1 MADGNVGSL
10 WMSLGLKETVSKELK
25 NLGYSLNG
33 TDDKVKELQKALK
46 GIGNDLKS
54 GDVDAYARGIA
65 NLSKFLKD
73 TKIEAKG
80 LSTLLGSISGA
91 NVQNLLGGEINAT
104 NAKKYLGIIKEITS
118 ALSSLGRGNSENTF
132 GLLSGLYRYSVLL
145 DDIVKIK
152 GQIKD
157 LKETLE
163 TPAGK
168 KHEQSIKDLIA
179 EYTKLRTEMI
189 GVVNSGN
196 LKQLDSNKYSELLG
210 RGIQLYEALHAAA
223 VQAEK
228 GVTALSNAADKEA
241 TSIQKSTEVVN
252 EQTNAFKKQE
262 EQLKATTAAQK
273 EKSAAE
279 SKTATA
285 PKIQPFVEDKG
296 LDKMLND
303 VTAAREKD
311 AAATQTQI
319 AYTKILNEVLD
330 AFKGKASTLL
340 GVKDDSGRKYVD
352 ILNEANA
359 AIEKM
364 NKARAAAMA
373 REGKDFKPENYPDP
387 TPRIKKALEYLSL
400 LQRIDIAQK
409 HISEVKA
416 ANPNVDTKNIKEAAK
431 LVENFRDKL
440 LALQND
446 KYLTG
451 ADDAHILG
459 AYRKTLAMTLKDV
472 DAIIGKLQKPNP
484 LSDLDGNFSK
494 LDARIDAVREKL
506 AKLRDLMNEGTQKGY
521 NTSMFGE
528 RISGLGGVVARMEAA
543 MSNKNGELANVD
555 KMKQLFSDI
564 SVELNKASTAMQ
576 AYGREKAKA
585 VAQEREFAVASKLS
599 AKDKEAELKALSDY
613 TKRYMT
619 LVEEKRKVAE
629 KAGISPFFKN
639 DNGLKNIKAEIDTLL
654 ERLGRVREDITLYQH
669 AIGSGTKEG
678 ISFGQQGLK
687 EANTEAEKLMRSIT
701 NLQNVYDTLRVS
713 QVNVKDLIGQTPQKQ
728 RQDDIQ
734 RRMSDYYSKLEKD
747 SAQAAKDAA
756 KAERERASAEKQ
768 RQKELNS
775 AEKQRQNELRNTER
789 RYDSLGNKVRQLR
802 AEFSRGISLGANTD
816 KSYEEIR
823 RLLSMMRVLRA
834 LQGSLSSTD
843 WREHIGR
850 LGNYGAGHDATIA
863 NRALQDQRA
872 INAAQ
877 EKTNREKEKSIDLER
892 KHQQEIANSAAKVRS
907 DLVRAFEQAKNS
919 AGGLNSTMQDLKSL
933 VMQGGLVYG
942 MQQFAMSVI
951 KTGGELEKQHI
962 ALQSILGDVQ
972 NANTMFSQVKQL
984 ALQSPFTF
992 SELNRDVK
1000 QLAAYGVEYD
1010 QLYDTTKRLADMA
1023 SGLGVS
1029 FERIALAFGQVRSRG
1044 WLDGKELRQISYAG
1058 IPLLQKLSEYYSK
1071 REGRKVSTSEVKTRI
1086 SGRGVDFED
1095 VKNVFWEMTDAGGQF
1110 YNMQLVL
1117 SETLLGR
1124 FNKLKDAW
1132 EIMLS
1137 EFASD
1142 SNIVGSNLK
1151 HILDLVTN
1159 LVQALHTMA
1168 PVVVAAFS
1176 GFALKRLQTSLGG
1189 GIGAALLSGKASM
1202 ASDIQKKVLLGEK
1215 TTAQELRLL
1224 ATKKLITSEDIKAL
1238 SLAKAIK
1245 KVDLERMYINGQI
1258 SRSIYKDGMTD
1269 FAGTGTFGSRRKLV
1283 EARQNGGWWN
1293 KAKAAFIGLQLRTN
1307 AYFTNLKIQF
1317 ATTGGFWRTFALKGM
1332 SAFAILTAGARTM
1345 GATLLAAV
1353 GGLPGLII
1361 TGVTMG
1367 ISYMYTKSADLTNR
1381 INQTANEI
1389 EDRIKQ
1395 LNDFLRENDTA
1406 KVLSGG
1412 DIKEVDNL
1420 IDAYK
1425 EKLKQLEPYNYNNLV
1440 MKADEKQ
1447 SHEERLKYL
1456 DEELKRLR
1464 DAEMIAKSK
1473 MGNRDNYSD
1482 FSGAITRS
1490 NRNYE
1495 TLEKTT
1501 AQNMSDKGMDF
1512 ASARSAAWKGLQP
1525 YQKGDMVNPI
1535 KKVIL
1540 KQFGDISK
1548 DETMRLAAMQ
1558 AMSNIFASME
1568 IPESRANM
1576 IRASV
1581 LQAFGIGDKD
1591 SWLQEEAKNKL
1602 SDLLDSIAPTIATKI
1617 RSGQTLNEA
1626 EKAKVEELM
1635 QDAKRGLTGQYPEFE
1650 KALQALLDASN
1661 FEAVINLVFKDSK
1674 FNDVQNELL
1683 GNLPKMPLGVGD
1695 PETQAKKQKFAQSWG
1710 KEGSWTKAR
1719 EAANADVAAK
1729 KKEYEAA
1736 KKAKSKRQDEL
1747 KKEWQL
1753 AEQTAKELNL
1763 FDAKK
1768 DKNKGPKKDSAL
1780 ESLRQQFEDFKAARQ
1795 WYQKYIGIGNTQSE
1809 AIGKVKSLFPNL
1821 DWKKIDLSKYMES
1834 LEAMMPGRGFW
1845 NTTDRKKFHTQV
1857 NREKAEWQYS
1867 EIDKVEWE
1875 RVSSNFKEALEKG
1888 VKQANLQKELYE
1900 KTGSLDF
1907 AKLAFQDGAVWDKQ
1921 TRKMAEDFKKNFGHD
1936 VNLGMTEA
1944 DAKVLYKDT
1953 PLALEAWQKITTLV
1967 KDNYVKSLQ
1976 QAADII
1982 AQTASTQEK
1991 IAAIYA
1997 KYETPIAQA
2006 EEAGNYGLASRYT
2019 RQRDKEV
2026 NSAKTEAFNKS
2037 SDYITFF
2044 GAVSQLGMDRASEI
2058 ASQIRE
2064 NINQALADGTIDARE
2079 YGKQIQQLD
2088 EQLNKLSSG
2097 KKNFFNSG
2105 LSGVAEQRVK
2115 NANEKITAGAA
2126 LKQEG
2131 ERMQQEANT
2140 ELIEAFSNLDFDAVD
2155 EIVAKMLEG
2164 HEKEEKGDAKL
2175 KQGQK
2180 EAKAANEFKESMAN
2194 VSAAASKINENIQS
2208 IVATFNDIKDTASA
2222 LGVDT
2227 ENDGWQDATA
2237 FFNSLGGVSS
2247 SISNMVTSAMSGNVG
2262 GVLQGFVGIFTS
2274 PFKAFAAAHDAKLER
2289 QIKLAERNITEL
2301 ERLRNDVKTAIENT
2315 LGGVYSYKMDADTR
2329 KRLGNV
2335 TNSYE
2340 KAARGESKK
2349 SQYSSDTYTTAKKSL
2364 SDPGNAYLAEQAS
2377 LMAQKDEMQR
2387 QLNAEEGKKKKDKD
2401 KIADYKQQIKEM
2413 ETTINNFAKDFLKD
2427 VYGVDMKAWASQLT
2441 DAVVSAWSKGEDAID
2456 AYKKKAKEMVKDLTK
2471 NIVSQKL
2478 MEVALQGPLD
2488 NLTEIIKQKGKLEPE
2503 DVVKVADDLYNGTN
2517 NAAENITAILERLKN
2532 MGLDL
2537 SENGDGSVT
2546 NGITNITEET
2556 ADILASYVN
2565 AIRLDVSVNRAQVK
2579 DIGELLKMRLP
2590 EMGQIQKAQL
2600 GQLTQIVMLAE
2611 ARNEKLDRMMDWM
2624 NAVSTSGR
2632 KKLYIS

>member
-1 MADGNVGSL
+1 MASG
-10 WMSLGLKETVSKELK
+10 
-25 NLGYSLNG
+25 NLGDLWFQLGIKDNTHKALNSMLKDVQRLEGMINSLNYSINKEQDPKKKKEMKEQLSNALNYLHLLQKVNIELNKISGIKNVNAGINTGELDRAKKALMDFRNELINLQSGKTAGGVDNAFMSAYNQKFRNLITDVRQIEKAFDKENTLSASKNNAARLNRELETTKNKLAEIQSLQSRGVRNRIDTTALLSGGNTLRGVKRRMEAMLADDNLLANGAKVKSLLSDIAYAYTKATGKVQEYKRAASETASVDSAFSKQKLAVEQINTILSNIDKLKGKSLEIG
-33 TDDKVKELQKALK
+33 TDTSKLTAVRGEIERIKTTIESFSGKQLLNKGFGDALNELQLWKERV
-46 GIGNDLKS
+46 N
-54 GDVDAYARGIA
+54 RT
-65 NLSKFLKD
+65 LKD
-73 TKIEAKG
+73 Q
-80 LSTLLGSISGA
+80 SGA
-91 NVQNLLGGEINAT
+91 NQSAKAT
-104 NAKKYLGIIKEITS
+104 DRN
-118 ALSSLGRGNSENTF
+118 
-132 GLLSGLYRYSVLL
+132 
-145 DDIVKIK
+145 
-152 GQIKD
+152 
-157 LKETLE
+157 LE
-163 TPAGK
+163 TMEARYRRL
-168 KHEQSIKDLIA
+168 Q
-179 EYTKLRTEMI
+179 
-189 GVVNSGN
+189 
-196 LKQLDSNKYSELLG
+196 EL
-210 RGIQLYEALHAAA
+210 
-223 VQAEK
+223 
-228 GVTALSNAADKEA
+228 
-241 TSIQKSTEVVN
+241 
-252 EQTNAFKKQE
+252 
-262 EQLKATTAAQK
+262 
-273 EKSAAE
+273 
-279 SKTATA
+279 
-285 PKIQPFVEDKG
+285 
-296 LDKMLND
+296 
-303 VTAAREKD
+303 
-311 AAATQTQI
+311 
-319 AYTKILNEVLD
+319 
-330 AFKGKASTLL
+330 
-340 GVKDDSGRKYVD
+340 
-352 ILNEANA
+352 
-359 AIEKM
+359 
-364 NKARAAAMA
+364 
-373 REGKDFKPENYPDP
+373 
-387 TPRIKKALEYLSL
+387 
-400 LQRIDIAQK
+400 
-409 HISEVKA
+409 ISEVSRKIRELNDSA
-416 ANPNVDTKNIKEAAK
+416 RQGIRVGADTSRAESAISRLAEM
-431 LVENFRDKL
+431 RDKF
-440 LALQND
+440 NN
-446 KYLTG
+446 
-451 ADDAHILG
+451 AD
-459 AYRKTLAMTLKDV
+459 
-472 DAIIGKLQKPNP
+472 IG
-484 LSDLDGNFSK
+484 SK
-494 LDARIDAVREKL
+494 
-506 AKLRDLMNEGTQKGY
+506 N
-521 NTSMFGE
+521 
-528 RISGLGGVVARMEAA
+528 
-543 MSNKNGELANVD
+543 
-555 KMKQLFSDI
+555 
-564 SVELNKASTAMQ
+564 
-576 AYGREKAKA
+576 A
-585 VAQEREFAVASKLS
+585 VA
-599 AKDKEAELKALSDY
+599 ELVSEYK
-613 TKRYMT
+613 
-619 LVEEKRKVAE
+619 
-629 KAGISPFFKN
+629 I
-639 DNGLKNIKAEIDTLL
+639 LKNEIGNAKSEQDKLNNAITRANKKQDRKNERQEARENKQRLSEIKA
-654 ERLGRVREDITLYQH
+654 
-669 AIGSGTKEG
+669 
-678 ISFGQQGLK
+678 
-687 EANTEAEKLMRSIT
+687 TEA
-701 NLQNVYDTLRVS
+701 
-713 QVNVKDLIGQTPQKQ
+713 
-728 RQDDIQ
+728 
-734 RRMSDYYSKLEKD
+734 
-747 SAQAAKDAA
+747 
-756 KAERERASAEKQ
+756 
-768 RQKELNS
+768 
-775 AEKQRQNELRNTER
+775 
-789 RYDSLGNKVRQLR
+789 RYDSLGNKVRALR
-802 AEFSRGISLGANTD
+802 REFSRGISLGAD
-816 KSYEEIR
+816 VSKAEAEIH
-823 RLLSMMRVLRA
+823 RLIHLMRYFKIMHGELKAGNMSEVGR
-834 LQGSLSSTD
+834 
-843 WREHIGR
+843 IGNI
-850 LGNYGAGHDATIA
+850 GTGHDTTLAG
-863 NRALQDQRA
+863 RVLQDQRA

-1189 GIGAALLSGKASM
+1189 GIGAALLSGKSSM
-1202 ASDIQKKVLLGEK
+1202 AADVQKKVLLGEK

-1367 ISYMYTKSADLTNR
+1367 ISYMYTKSADLTNK

-1406 KVLSGG
+1406 KVLAGG

-1495 TLEKTT
+1495 RLEKTT

-1568 IPESRANM
+1568 IPESRASM

-1602 SDLLDSIAPTIATKI
+1602 SDLLDSVAPTIATKI

-1719 EAANADVAAK
+1719 EAANDDVAAK

-1834 LEAMMPGRGFW
+1834 LEAMMPGNSFW
-1845 NTTDRKKFHTQV
+1845 NTTDRKKFRTQV

-1867 EIDKVEWE
+1867 EVDKVEWE

-2164 HEKEEKGDAKL
+2164 NEKEEKGDAKL

-2227 ENDGWQDATA
+2227 ESDGWQDATA
-2237 FFNSLGGVSS
+2237 FFNSLGGVSN
-2247 SISNMVTSAMSGNVG
+2247 SISNAVTSAMSGNVG
-2262 GVLQGFVGIFTS
+2262 GVLQGVVGIFTS

-2427 VYGVDMKAWASQLT
+2427 IYGVDMKAWASQLT

-2471 NIVSQKL
+2471 NIVSQKV
-2478 MEVALQGPLD
+2478 MEAALQGPLD
-2488 NLTEIIKQKGKLEPE
+2488 NLTEIIKKKGKLEPE

-2546 NGITNITEET
+2546 NGIKNITEET

>member
-1 MADGNVGSL
+1 MASGNLGDLWFQLGIKDNSHKALNSMLKDVQRLEGMIDSL
-10 WMSLGLKETVSKELK
+10 NQKISDVKTDAKDSKEMKARLLNALNYLHLLQKVNIELNKVGDIKNVNAGINTGELDRAKKVLMDFRNELINLQTGKTAGGVDNAFISAYNAKFRNLITDVRQIEKAFDKENTLSASKNNAARLNRELETTKNKLAEIQSLQSRGVRNGIDTTALLSGGNTLRGVKRRMETMLADDNLLANGAKVKSLLSDIAYAYTKATGKIQEYKRIASETASVYSALSKQKLAVEQINTILSNIDKLK
-25 NLGYSLNG
+25 SKSLEIG
-33 TDDKVKELQKALK
+33 TDTSKLTAVRGEIERIKTTIESFSGKQLLNKGFGDALNELQLWKERV
-46 GIGNDLKS
+46 N
-54 GDVDAYARGIA
+54 RT
-65 NLSKFLKD
+65 LKD
-73 TKIEAKG
+73 Q
-80 LSTLLGSISGA
+80 SGA
-91 NVQNLLGGEINAT
+91 NQSAKAT
-104 NAKKYLGIIKEITS
+104 DRN
-118 ALSSLGRGNSENTF
+118 
-132 GLLSGLYRYSVLL
+132 
-145 DDIVKIK
+145 
-152 GQIKD
+152 
-157 LKETLE
+157 LE
-163 TPAGK
+163 TMEARYRRL
-168 KHEQSIKDLIA
+168 Q
-179 EYTKLRTEMI
+179 
-189 GVVNSGN
+189 
-196 LKQLDSNKYSELLG
+196 EL
-210 RGIQLYEALHAAA
+210 
-223 VQAEK
+223 
-228 GVTALSNAADKEA
+228 
-241 TSIQKSTEVVN
+241 
-252 EQTNAFKKQE
+252 
-262 EQLKATTAAQK
+262 
-273 EKSAAE
+273 
-279 SKTATA
+279 
-285 PKIQPFVEDKG
+285 
-296 LDKMLND
+296 
-303 VTAAREKD
+303 
-311 AAATQTQI
+311 
-319 AYTKILNEVLD
+319 
-330 AFKGKASTLL
+330 
-340 GVKDDSGRKYVD
+340 
-352 ILNEANA
+352 
-359 AIEKM
+359 
-364 NKARAAAMA
+364 
-373 REGKDFKPENYPDP
+373 
-387 TPRIKKALEYLSL
+387 
-400 LQRIDIAQK
+400 
-409 HISEVKA
+409 ISEVNRKIRELNDSARQGIRVGADTSRAESAISRLTEMRDKFNNADIGSKNAVAELVSEYKILKNEIGNAKSEQDKLNNAITRANKKQDRKNERQEARDNKQRLSEIKA
-416 ANPNVDTKNIKEAAK
+416 AEA
-431 LVENFRDKL
+431 
-440 LALQND
+440 
-446 KYLTG
+446 
-451 ADDAHILG
+451 
-459 AYRKTLAMTLKDV
+459 
-472 DAIIGKLQKPNP
+472 
-484 LSDLDGNFSK
+484 
-494 LDARIDAVREKL
+494 
-506 AKLRDLMNEGTQKGY
+506 
-521 NTSMFGE
+521 
-528 RISGLGGVVARMEAA
+528 
-543 MSNKNGELANVD
+543 
-555 KMKQLFSDI
+555 
-564 SVELNKASTAMQ
+564 
-576 AYGREKAKA
+576 
-585 VAQEREFAVASKLS
+585 
-599 AKDKEAELKALSDY
+599 
-613 TKRYMT
+613 
-619 LVEEKRKVAE
+619 
-629 KAGISPFFKN
+629 
-639 DNGLKNIKAEIDTLL
+639 
-654 ERLGRVREDITLYQH
+654 
-669 AIGSGTKEG
+669 
-678 ISFGQQGLK
+678 
-687 EANTEAEKLMRSIT
+687 
-701 NLQNVYDTLRVS
+701 
-713 QVNVKDLIGQTPQKQ
+713 
-728 RQDDIQ
+728 
-734 RRMSDYYSKLEKD
+734 
-747 SAQAAKDAA
+747 
-756 KAERERASAEKQ
+756 
-768 RQKELNS
+768 
-775 AEKQRQNELRNTER
+775 
-789 RYDSLGNKVRQLR
+789 RYDSLGNKVRALR
-802 AEFSRGISLGANTD
+802 REFSRGISLGAD
-816 KSYEEIR
+816 VSKAEAEIH
-823 RLLSMMRVLRA
+823 RLIDIMRYLRQMRTW
-834 LQGSLSSTD
+834 LVEGQNVVGRIGS
-843 WREHIGR
+843 I
-850 LGNYGAGHDATIA
+850 GAGHDATQA
-863 NRALQDQRA
+863 GRALQDQRA

-972 NANTMFSQVKQL
+972 NANTMFSQVKEL

-992 SELNRDVK
+992 SELNKDVK

-1071 REGRKVSTSEVKTRI
+1071 REGRKVSTSEIKTRI

-1137 EFASD
+1137 DFASD

-1189 GIGAALLSGKASM
+1189 GIGAALLSGKSSM
-1202 ASDIQKKVLLGEK
+1202 AADVQKKVLLGEK

-1406 KVLSGG
+1406 KVLAGG

-1495 TLEKTT
+1495 RLEKTT

-1568 IPESRANM
+1568 IPESRASM

-1602 SDLLDSIAPTIATKI
+1602 SDLLDSVAPTIATKI

-1719 EAANADVAAK
+1719 EAANDDVAAK

-1834 LEAMMPGRGFW
+1834 LEAMMPGNSFW
-1845 NTTDRKKFHTQV
+1845 NTTDRKKFRTQV

-1867 EIDKVEWE
+1867 EVDKVEWE

-1944 DAKVLYKDT
+1944 DAKALYKET

-2097 KKNFFNSG
+2097 KKTFFKDG
-2105 LSGVAEQRVK
+2105 LSGLADRKVEK
-2115 NANEKITAGAA
+2115 ANEKITAGAA
-2126 LKQEG
+2126 LQQEG
-2131 ERMQQEANT
+2131 QREAQEATTAMLDAIANSDWKAVG
-2140 ELIEAFSNLDFDAVD
+2140 EAFEKLVKAN
-2155 EIVAKMLEG
+2155 EKAKNGENKLNKG
-2164 HEKEEKGDAKL
+2164 KEEAASANKF
-2175 KQGQK
+2175 K
-2180 EAKAANEFKESMAN
+2180 EAMTS
-2194 VSAAASKINENIQS
+2194 ASKVVEKFNANIQS

-2227 ENDGWQDATA
+2227 ESDGWQDATA
-2237 FFNSLGGVSS
+2237 FFESLSGVSG
-2247 SISNMVTSAMSGNVG
+2247 SISNIVTSGMQGNIG
-2262 GVLQGFVGIFTS
+2262 GIIQGAVGIFTS
-2274 PFKAFAAAHDAKLER
+2274 PFKAFAAAHDAKQER

-2301 ERLRNDVKTAIENT
+2301 ERMRNDVKTAIENT

-2427 VYGVDMKAWASQLT
+2427 IYGVDMKAWASQLT

-2471 NIVSQKL
+2471 NIVSQKV

-2546 NGITNITEET
+2546 NGIKNITEET

-2624 NAVSTSGR
+2624 DAVSTSGR

>member
-10 WMSLGLKETVSKELK
+10 WMSLGIKDAVSKELNRIADSMTGVDAKTKKAQESMRKLAEENLAGK
-25 NLGYSLNG
+25 NVAFLDRLKKAIGDS
-33 TDDKVKELQKALK
+33 TKEAKELQVVFEAIRSIRGGFSSLNWSVGAKSLKEYSGIIMKINDALGKLYTRGLTASGDKMWGSATGALK
-46 GIGNDLKS
+46 VLEGISKIKEEGNFFFENFFKTDKAKAGLEDLQ
-54 GDVDAYARGIA
+54 R
-65 NLSKFLKD
+65 
-73 TKIEAKG
+73 E
-80 LSTLLGSISGA
+80 
-91 NVQNLLGGEINAT
+91 
-104 NAKKYLGIIKEITS
+104 IIKLQKE
-118 ALSSLGRGNSENTF
+118 GM
-132 GLLSGLYRYSVLL
+132 GLLNKRTLDIEGLAWAAGLDDKIYKLHRAYSVLQ
-145 DDIVKIK
+145 DDEEK
-152 GQIKD
+152 
-157 LKETLE
+157 LLATTE
-163 TPAGK
+163 K
-168 KHEQSIKDLIA
+168 KKPVWKQDEEQAKKNA
-179 EYTKLRTEMI
+179 EA
-189 GVVNSGN
+189 VN
-196 LKQLDSNKYSELLG
+196 
-210 RGIQLYEALHAAA
+210 
-223 VQAEK
+223 V
-228 GVTALSNAADKEA
+228 
-241 TSIQKSTEVVN
+241 
-252 EQTNAFKKQE
+252 QTNALKKQE
-262 EQLKATTAAQK
+262 EQLKATSAAQK
-273 EKSAAE
+273 EKN
-279 SKTATA
+279 ATENKAVAA

-359 AIEKM
+359 AIKKM
-364 NKARAAAMA
+364 NDARAAAMEK
-373 REGKDFKPENYPDP
+373 EGKNFNPANYPDP

-431 LVENFRDKL
+431 LVENFRNKL

-451 ADDAHILG
+451 ADDAYILG

-585 VAQEREFAVASKLS
+585 VATDRNLETMEARYRRLQELMSEVSRKIRELNDSARQGIKVGADTSRAEIAISRLTEMRDKFNNADIGSKNAVA
-599 AKDKEAELKALSDY
+599 ELVSEYK
-613 TKRYMT
+613 
-619 LVEEKRKVAE
+619 
-629 KAGISPFFKN
+629 I
-639 DNGLKNIKAEIDTLL
+639 LKNEIGNAKSEQDKLNNAITRANKKQDRKNERQEARDNKQRLSEIKA
-654 ERLGRVREDITLYQH
+654 
-669 AIGSGTKEG
+669 A
-678 ISFGQQGLK
+678 
-687 EANTEAEKLMRSIT
+687 EA
-701 NLQNVYDTLRVS
+701 
-713 QVNVKDLIGQTPQKQ
+713 
-728 RQDDIQ
+728 
-734 RRMSDYYSKLEKD
+734 
-747 SAQAAKDAA
+747 
-756 KAERERASAEKQ
+756 
-768 RQKELNS
+768 
-775 AEKQRQNELRNTER
+775 
-789 RYDSLGNKVRQLR
+789 RYDSLGNKVRSLR
-802 AEFSRGISLGANTD
+802 REFSRGISLGAD
-816 KSYEEIR
+816 VSKAEAEIH
-823 RLLSMMRVLRA
+823 RLIDIMRYLRQMRTW
-834 LQGSLSSTD
+834 LVEGQNVVGRIGS
-843 WREHIGR
+843 IGT
-850 LGNYGAGHDATIA
+850 GHDATQA
-863 NRALQDQRA
+863 GRALQDQRA

-1406 KVLSGG
+1406 KVLAGG

-1490 NRNYE
+1490 SRNYE
-1495 TLEKTT
+1495 RLEKTT

-1695 PETQAKKQKFAQSWG
+1695 PETQAKKQEFAQSWG

-1834 LEAMMPGRGFW
+1834 LEAMMPGNSFW
-1845 NTTDRKKFHTQV
+1845 NTTDRKKFRTQV

-1867 EIDKVEWE
+1867 EVDKVEWE

-1907 AKLAFQDGAVWDKQ
+1907 AKLAFQDGAVWNKQ

-2247 SISNMVTSAMSGNVG
+2247 SISNMATGNAG

-2364 SDPGNAYLAEQAS
+2364 SDPGSAYLAEQAS

-2413 ETTINNFAKDFLKD
+2413 ETTINNFAKDFLND
-2427 VYGVDMKAWASQLT
+2427 IYGVDMKAWASQLT

-2471 NIVSQKL
+2471 NIVSQKV

-2546 NGITNITEET
+2546 NGIKNITEET

>member
-1 MADGNVGSL
+1 MADGNVGNL
-10 WMSLGLKETVSKELK
+10 WMYLGIKDAVSKELNRIADSMTGVDAKTKKAQESMRKLAEENLAGK
-25 NLGYSLNG
+25 NVAFLDRLKKTIGDS
-33 TDDKVKELQKALK
+33 TKEAKELQVVFEAIRSVRGGFTSLNWSVGAKDLNEYYGIIMKIKDALDKLYTRGLTASGDKMWGSMTGALK
-46 GIGNDLKS
+46 VLEGISKIKEEGGFFFENFFKTDKAKAGLE
-54 GDVDAYARGIA
+54 
-65 NLSKFLKD
+65 NLQR
-73 TKIEAKG
+73 E
-80 LSTLLGSISGA
+80 
-91 NVQNLLGGEINAT
+91 
-104 NAKKYLGIIKEITS
+104 IIKLQKE
-118 ALSSLGRGNSENTF
+118 GM
-132 GLLSGLYRYSVLL
+132 GLLNKKNLDTEGLAWAAGLDDKIYKLHRAYSVLR
-145 DDIVKIK
+145 DDEEKLLATTEKKKTV
-152 GQIKD
+152 
-157 LKETLE
+157 
-163 TPAGK
+163 GK
-168 KHEQSIKDLIA
+168 QDEEQAKKNA
-179 EYTKLRTEMI
+179 EA
-189 GVVNSGN
+189 VN
-196 LKQLDSNKYSELLG
+196 
-210 RGIQLYEALHAAA
+210 
-223 VQAEK
+223 V
-228 GVTALSNAADKEA
+228 
-241 TSIQKSTEVVN
+241 
-252 EQTNAFKKQE
+252 QTNALKKQE
-262 EQLKATTAAQK
+262 EQLKATSAAQK
-273 EKSAAE
+273 EKSATE
-279 SKTATA
+279 SKAATA
-285 PKIQPFVEDKG
+285 PKMQPFVEDKG

-303 VTAAREKD
+303 ATRVTEKVEEQKKSLSGLSD
-311 AAATQTQI
+311 AAGKASRDI
-319 AYTKILNEVLD
+319 NEVLN
-330 AFKGKASTLL
+330 KIVG
-340 GVKDDSGRKYVD
+340 G
-352 ILNEANA
+352 NA
-359 AIEKM
+359 AGMSLDEL
-364 NKARAAAMA
+364 A
-373 REGKDFKPENYPDP
+373 
-387 TPRIKKALEYLSL
+387 KKAARYSQELLALEIKLKNPKSKAETNPGKKGPDY
-400 LQRIDIAQK
+400 
-409 HISEVKA
+409 SEVKSLEA
-416 ANPNVDTKNIKEAAK
+416 KIKNAQIYLDIIQQIRLKKDELNATGAKQPNVNTKE
-431 LVENFRDKL
+431 LER
-440 LALQND
+440 
-446 KYLTG
+446 G
-451 ADDAHILG
+451 
-459 AYRKTLAMTLKDV
+459 KTLLDEFYGTLRKIVSENGV
-472 DAIIGKLQKPNP
+472 DGLMVLGNMPKALGGTMREIRSLLSSFSKENP
-484 LSDLDGNFSK
+484 LSVFANGADRAWTVISNLETK
-494 LDARIDAVREKL
+494 M
-506 AKLRDLMNEGTQKGY
+506 RDLQRLMDEGKKMGY
-521 NTSMFGE
+521 KTDMLPENFYELKRRLQETYRLFGDNSH
-528 RISGLGGVVARMEAA
+528 RLTDKAYME
-543 MSNKNGELANVD
+543 N
-555 KMKQLFSDI
+555 LFSDI
-564 SVELNKASTAMQ
+564 AKTMKIAANAERE
-576 AYGREKAKA
+576 YGREKGKTIATN
-585 VAQEREFAVASKLS
+585 
-599 AKDKEAELKALSDY
+599 KEAEAA
-613 TKRYMT
+613 
-619 LVEEKRKVAE
+619 EKRNVA
-629 KAGISPFFKN
+629 I
-639 DNGLKNIKAEIDTLL
+639 
-654 ERLGRVREDITLYQH
+654 V
-669 AIGSGTKEG
+669 
-678 ISFGQQGLK
+678 
-687 EANTEAEKLMRSIT
+687 EAAVQRRIQARQREAER
-701 NLQNVYDTLRVS
+701 
-713 QVNVKDLIGQTPQKQ
+713 
-728 RQDDIQ
+728 
-734 RRMSDYYSKLEKD
+734 
-747 SAQAAKDAA
+747 AAA
-756 KAERERASAEKQ
+756 AEREANRYAAESVNKAIAAKREQRRQEDRDNKQ
-768 RQKELNS
+768 RLSEIKA
-775 AEKQRQNELRNTER
+775 AEA
-789 RYDSLGNKVRQLR
+789 RYDSLGNKVRSLR
-802 AEFSRGISLGANTD
+802 REFSRGISLGAD
-816 KSYEEIR
+816 VSKAEAEIH
-823 RLLSMMRVLRA
+823 RLIDIMRYLRQMRTW
-834 LQGSLSSTD
+834 LVEGQNVVGRIGS
-843 WREHIGR
+843 IGT
-850 LGNYGAGHDATIA
+850 GHDATQA
-863 NRALQDQRA
+863 GRALQDQRA

-1495 TLEKTT
+1495 RLEKTT

-1768 DKNKGPKKDSAL
+1768 DKNKGTKKDSAL

-1845 NTTDRKKFHTQV
+1845 NTTDRKKFRTQV

-1867 EIDKVEWE
+1867 EVDKVEWE

-1907 AKLAFQDGAVWDKQ
+1907 AKLAFQDGAVWNKQ

-2140 ELIEAFSNLDFDAVD
+2140 ELIEAFSNLDFDAAD

-2315 LGGVYSYKMDADTR
+2315 LGGVDSYKMDADTR

-2427 VYGVDMKAWASQLT
+2427 IYGVDMKAWASQLT

-2471 NIVSQKL
+2471 NIVSQKV

-2546 NGITNITEET
+2546 NGIKNITEET

>member
-1 MADGNVGSL
+1 MASG
-10 WMSLGLKETVSKELK
+10 
-25 NLGYSLNG
+25 NLGDLWFQLGIKDNTHKALNSMLKDVQRLEGMINSLNQKISDVNTDAKDSKKMKAQLSNALNYLHLLQKVNIELNKISGIKNVNAGINTGELDRAKKALMDFRNELINLQSGKTAGGVDNAFMSAYNAKFRNLITDVRQIEKAFDKENTLSASKNNAARLNRELETTKNKLAEIQSLQSRGVRNGIDTTALLSGGNTLRGVKRRMETMLADDNLLANGAKVKSLLSDIAYAYTKAIGKVQEYKRAASETASVDSAFSKQKLAVEQINTILSNIDKLKGKSLEIG
-33 TDDKVKELQKALK
+33 TDTSKLTAVRGEIERIKTTIESFSGKQLLNKGFGDALNELQLWKERV
-46 GIGNDLKS
+46 N
-54 GDVDAYARGIA
+54 RT
-65 NLSKFLKD
+65 LKD
-73 TKIEAKG
+73 Q
-80 LSTLLGSISGA
+80 SGA
-91 NVQNLLGGEINAT
+91 NQSAKAT
-104 NAKKYLGIIKEITS
+104 DRN
-118 ALSSLGRGNSENTF
+118 
-132 GLLSGLYRYSVLL
+132 
-145 DDIVKIK
+145 
-152 GQIKD
+152 
-157 LKETLE
+157 LE
-163 TPAGK
+163 TMEARYRRL
-168 KHEQSIKDLIA
+168 Q
-179 EYTKLRTEMI
+179 
-189 GVVNSGN
+189 
-196 LKQLDSNKYSELLG
+196 EL
-210 RGIQLYEALHAAA
+210 
-223 VQAEK
+223 
-228 GVTALSNAADKEA
+228 
-241 TSIQKSTEVVN
+241 
-252 EQTNAFKKQE
+252 
-262 EQLKATTAAQK
+262 
-273 EKSAAE
+273 
-279 SKTATA
+279 
-285 PKIQPFVEDKG
+285 
-296 LDKMLND
+296 
-303 VTAAREKD
+303 
-311 AAATQTQI
+311 
-319 AYTKILNEVLD
+319 
-330 AFKGKASTLL
+330 
-340 GVKDDSGRKYVD
+340 
-352 ILNEANA
+352 
-359 AIEKM
+359 
-364 NKARAAAMA
+364 
-373 REGKDFKPENYPDP
+373 
-387 TPRIKKALEYLSL
+387 
-400 LQRIDIAQK
+400 
-409 HISEVKA
+409 ISEVTRKIRELNDSARQGIRVGADTSRVGSAISRLFEMRDKFNNADIGSKNAVAELVSEYKILKNEIGNAKSEQDKLNNAITRANKKQDRKNERQEARDNKQRLSEIKA
-416 ANPNVDTKNIKEAAK
+416 AEA
-431 LVENFRDKL
+431 
-440 LALQND
+440 
-446 KYLTG
+446 
-451 ADDAHILG
+451 
-459 AYRKTLAMTLKDV
+459 
-472 DAIIGKLQKPNP
+472 
-484 LSDLDGNFSK
+484 
-494 LDARIDAVREKL
+494 
-506 AKLRDLMNEGTQKGY
+506 
-521 NTSMFGE
+521 
-528 RISGLGGVVARMEAA
+528 
-543 MSNKNGELANVD
+543 
-555 KMKQLFSDI
+555 
-564 SVELNKASTAMQ
+564 
-576 AYGREKAKA
+576 
-585 VAQEREFAVASKLS
+585 
-599 AKDKEAELKALSDY
+599 
-613 TKRYMT
+613 
-619 LVEEKRKVAE
+619 
-629 KAGISPFFKN
+629 
-639 DNGLKNIKAEIDTLL
+639 
-654 ERLGRVREDITLYQH
+654 
-669 AIGSGTKEG
+669 
-678 ISFGQQGLK
+678 
-687 EANTEAEKLMRSIT
+687 
-701 NLQNVYDTLRVS
+701 
-713 QVNVKDLIGQTPQKQ
+713 
-728 RQDDIQ
+728 
-734 RRMSDYYSKLEKD
+734 
-747 SAQAAKDAA
+747 
-756 KAERERASAEKQ
+756 
-768 RQKELNS
+768 
-775 AEKQRQNELRNTER
+775 
-789 RYDSLGNKVRQLR
+789 RYDSLGNKVRALR
-802 AEFSRGISLGANTD
+802 REFSRGISLGAD
-816 KSYEEIR
+816 VSKAEAEIH
-823 RLLSMMRVLRA
+823 RLIDIMRYLRQMRIELTA
-834 LQGSLSSTD
+834 GNMNVVGRIGS
-843 WREHIGR
+843 IGT
-850 LGNYGAGHDATIA
+850 GHDATQA
-863 NRALQDQRA
+863 GRALQDQRA

-892 KHQQEIANSAAKVRS
+892 KHQQEIAKSAAKVRS

-951 KTGGELEKQHI
+951 TTGGELEKQHI
-962 ALQSILGDVQ
+962 ALQSILGDMQ
-972 NANTMFSQVKQL
+972 NANAMFSQIKQL

-1071 REGRKVSTSEVKTRI
+1071 REGRNVSTSEIKTRI

-1110 YNMQLVL
+1110 YNMQFVL

-1151 HILDLVTN
+1151 HILDLVTS
-1159 LVQALHTMA
+1159 LVQSLHTMA

-1189 GIGAALLSGKASM
+1189 GIGAALLSGKASI
-1202 ASDIQKKVLLGEK
+1202 ASDVQKKVLLGEE
-1215 TTAQELRLL
+1215 TTKQELRLL

-1406 KVLSGG
+1406 KVLAGG

-1482 FSGAITRS
+1482 FSGAIIRS
-1490 NRNYE
+1490 SKNYE
-1495 TLEKTT
+1495 RLEKTT
-1501 AQNMSDKGMDF
+1501 AENMSDNGMDF
-1512 ASARSAAWKGLQP
+1512 ASARSAAWKDLQP
-1525 YQKGDMVNPI
+1525 YQRSDMVNPI

-1568 IPESRANM
+1568 IPESRANT

-1602 SDLLDSIAPTIATKI
+1602 GDLLDSVAPVIATKI

-1626 EKAKVEELM
+1626 EKAKVKELM
-1635 QDAKRGLTGQYPEFE
+1635 QDAKKGITGQYPEFE
-1650 KALQALLDASN
+1650 EALQALLDASN

-1683 GNLPKMPLGVGD
+1683 NNLPKIPLGVGD
-1695 PETQAKKQKFAQSWG
+1695 PETQEKKQKLAQSWG
-1710 KEGSWTKAR
+1710 KDGSWTKAR
-1719 EAANADVAAK
+1719 EAANADVNAK

-1821 DWKKIDLSKYMES
+1821 DWKKIDLSKYIES

-1875 RVSSNFKEALEKG
+1875 RVSSNFKDALEKG

-1907 AKLAFQDGAVWDKQ
+1907 AKLAFQDGAVWNKQ
-1921 TRKMAEDFKKNFGHD
+1921 TRKMAEDFKKDFGHD

-1944 DAKVLYKDT
+1944 DAKVLYKEK

-2131 ERMQQEANT
+2131 ERMQQEAT
-2140 ELIEAFSNLDFDAVD
+2140 TALIEAFSNLDFDAVD
-2155 EIVAKMLEG
+2155 DIVAQMLEG
-2164 HEKEEKGDAKL
+2164 HEKEEEGDTKL

-2227 ENDGWQDATA
+2227 ESDGWQDATA
-2237 FFNSLGGVSS
+2237 FFNSLGGVSN
-2247 SISNMVTSAMSGNVG
+2247 SISNAVTSAMSGNVG
-2262 GVLQGFVGIFTS
+2262 GVLQGVVGIFTS
-2274 PFKAFAAAHDAKLER
+2274 PFKAFAAAHDAKQER

-2315 LGGVYSYKMDADTR
+2315 LGGVYSYNMDADTR
-2329 KRLGNV
+2329 KRLGNI

-2340 KAARGESKK
+2340 KAARGESGK
-2349 SQYSSDTYTTAKKSL
+2349 SQYTSDTYTAAKKSL
-2364 SDPGNAYLAEQAS
+2364 SDPSNAFLAEQAS

-2387 QLNAEEGKKKKDKD
+2387 QLNAEDGKKKKDKD

-2413 ETTINNFAKDFLKD
+2413 ETTINNLAKDFLKD
-2427 VYGVDMKAWASQLT
+2427 IYGVDMKSWASQLT
-2441 DAVVSAWSKGEDAID
+2441 DAVVTAWSKGEDAID
-2456 AYKKKAKEMVKDLTK
+2456 AYKKKAKDMVKDLTK
-2471 NIVSQKL
+2471 NIISQKI

-2517 NAAENITAILERLKN
+2517 DAAENITAILERLKD

-2546 NGITNITEET
+2546 NGIKNITEET

>member
-10 WMSLGLKETVSKELK
+10 WMSLGLKDAVSKELK
-25 NLGYSLNG
+25 KMADNMEVVDAKTKRAQEQLRKLAE
-33 TDDKVKELQKALK
+33 TDASGKGVAFLDKLKKAIGSSTKEAKELQAIFDAIRNIRGGFGALTGDFGKANLQSYADILK
-46 GIGNDLKS
+46 EIRSSMGKISFGGMSGMGEGVYAKIEAVRSAINGINKITNETFRLWDSVPKSSPKAKAEFNNIREQLAEIKNAGLGYLKS
-54 GDVDAYARGIA
+54 GDFSKAYAWA
-65 NLSKFLKD
+65 NGLDEQIGKISSSYEKFL
-73 TKIEAKG
+73 A
-80 LSTLLGSISGA
+80 S
-91 NVQNLLGGEINAT
+91 
-104 NAKKYLGIIKEITS
+104 
-118 ALSSLGRGNSENTF
+118 
-132 GLLSGLYRYSVLL
+132 
-145 DDIVKIK
+145 
-152 GQIKD
+152 
-157 LKETLE
+157 
-163 TPAGK
+163 
-168 KHEQSIKDLIA
+168 
-179 EYTKLRTEMI
+179 
-189 GVVNSGN
+189 
-196 LKQLDSNKYSELLG
+196 
-210 RGIQLYEALHAAA
+210 
-223 VQAEK
+223 EK
-228 GVTALSNAADKEA
+228 GVVVSQREEEQQSKKA
-241 TSIQKSTEVVN
+241 TDATN
-252 EQTNAFKKQE
+252 EQTNALKKQE

-296 LDKMLND
+296 LEKMLFD
-303 VTAAREKD
+303 TTAAREKD

-319 AYTKILNEVLD
+319 SYQLKLNEVLD

-359 AIEKM
+359 AIEKI

-373 REGKDFKPENYPDP
+373 KEGKDFNSANYPNL

-416 ANPNVDTKNIKEAAK
+416 ANPNVDTKNIKEATK

-446 KYLTG
+446 KGTG
-451 ADDAHILG
+451 ADDAHVLG
-459 AYRKTLAMTLKDV
+459 AYRKTWAMTLKDV

-494 LDARIDAVREKL
+494 LDTRIDAVREKL

-585 VAQEREFAVASKLS
+585 VATDRNLETMEARYRRLQELISEVNRKIRELNDSAKRGFKVGADTSRVESAISRLFEMRDKFNNADIGSKNAVA
-599 AKDKEAELKALSDY
+599 ELVSEYK
-613 TKRYMT
+613 
-619 LVEEKRKVAE
+619 
-629 KAGISPFFKN
+629 I
-639 DNGLKNIKAEIDTLL
+639 LKNEIGNAKSEQDKLNNAITRANKKQDRKNERQKARDNKQRLSEIKA
-654 ERLGRVREDITLYQH
+654 
-669 AIGSGTKEG
+669 
-678 ISFGQQGLK
+678 
-687 EANTEAEKLMRSIT
+687 TEA
-701 NLQNVYDTLRVS
+701 
-713 QVNVKDLIGQTPQKQ
+713 
-728 RQDDIQ
+728 
-734 RRMSDYYSKLEKD
+734 
-747 SAQAAKDAA
+747 
-756 KAERERASAEKQ
+756 
-768 RQKELNS
+768 
-775 AEKQRQNELRNTER
+775 
-789 RYDSLGNKVRQLR
+789 RYDSLGNKVRALR
-802 AEFSRGISLGANTD
+802 REFSRGISLGAD
-816 KSYEEIR
+816 VSKAEAEIH
-823 RLLSMMRVLRA
+823 RLINIMTYLKIMHRELKAGSMSDVGRI
-834 LQGSLSSTD
+834 GS
-843 WREHIGR
+843 IGT
-850 LGNYGAGHDATIA
+850 GHDATLA
-863 NRALQDQRA
+863 GRALQDQKA
-872 INAAQ
+872 TNAAAQ
-877 EKTNREKEKSIDLER
+877 EAINKGVRRGIDLER
-892 KHQQEIANSAAKVRS
+892 ERQQEIAKSAAKVRS
-907 DLVRAFEQAKNS
+907 DLAAAL
-919 AGGLNSTMQDLKSL
+919 AGANAEASKMHGTLNDIKSL
-933 VMQGGLVYG
+933 FLQGGIVYG
-942 MQQFAMSVI
+942 AQSLFNAIVQ
-951 KTGGELEKQHI
+951 TGGEIVQQHI
-962 ALQSILGDVQ
+962 ALRSILGDVTKADELFAQ
-972 NANTMFSQVKQL
+972 TQEL
-984 ALQSPFTF
+984 ALRSPFKF
-992 SELNRDVK
+992 GELNRDVK
-1000 QLAAYGVEYD
+1000 QLAAFGVEAD
-1010 QLYDTTKRLADMA
+1010 SLYDTTKRLADIA

-1029 FERIALAFGQVRSRG
+1029 FERLGLAYGQVKARS
-1044 WLDGKELRQISYAG
+1044 WLDGKELRQFAYAG
-1058 IPLLQKLSEYYSK
+1058 LPLLQKITELYNSEGKNNKTNYKQSDVKEMISK
-1071 REGRKVSTSEVKTRI
+1071 RQVS
-1086 SGRGVDFED
+1086 FED
-1095 VKNVFWEMTDAGGQF
+1095 VQKVLWKMTDEGGQF

-1117 SETLLGR
+1117 SETLLGQW
-1124 FNKLKDAW
+1124 NKLKDAW

-1137 EFASD
+1137 RFAEGKNVIGGTFMFAIKGATDLLLTIDKLSPALLTFASVFLSKKLFGLASSRLGIGSIGRNLNDQAKIQLRNYAIEQQQLVLERKITQEIATQNVQKRAYQLADVQTQAATMSRLALEGKLSILQMQKAVKEGLITRELVNQLVVMGQITAKQGEIILNGGRMAAVMNMTGSKLKSMLSFVGGWVGLTFMAVTQVISSIYNEFSAIKEKAESLQAPD
-1142 SNIVGSNLK
+1142 SDWMKDYYDALGAKKGTTDTELKKQIDSMKQLLIKSDAYTKTIDEQIKKAKDLNEQYDILQKGVENAKNVASGDAGMIADAIGSTGGWKSGNPFNDTIEENLK
-1151 HILDLVTN
+1151 DLQQSTDAYQLKLSAFDEVTKSKMDSVASAIL
-1159 LVQALHTMA
+1159 
-1168 PVVVAAFS
+1168 
-1176 GFALKRLQTSLGG
+1176 
-1189 GIGAALLSGKASM
+1189 GAAGAGKTLEDKIRILADEGGQKWAVFQANMVKWNKNIGFSIRVLGNKANDVTSDINEIANDDVPRILNTIKKHLGLYGNDFKNWCKQNPERFRNMLLQIMDEAKWLIPQINKELEKITSFKFEPSGNKNSLTGKTVMQERVFENLNGNQKAYDLISSYIEEGSWYKTKNNAQSALQDLYNEMKSRQKGGASKASI
-1202 ASDIQKKVLLGEK
+1202 AEAKKDYDTLYKAVLQGFGYRFIPEDK
-1215 TTAQELRLL
+1215 KSNKVPKNNGDKEDKEL
-1224 ATKKLITSEDIKAL
+1224 D
-1238 SLAKAIK
+1238 
-1245 KVDLERMYINGQI
+1245 
-1258 SRSIYKDGMTD
+1258 
-1269 FAGTGTFGSRRKLV
+1269 
-1283 EARQNGGWWN
+1283 
-1293 KAKAAFIGLQLRTN
+1293 
-1307 AYFTNLKIQF
+1307 
-1317 ATTGGFWRTFALKGM
+1317 
-1332 SAFAILTAGARTM
+1332 
-1345 GATLLAAV
+1345 
-1353 GGLPGLII
+1353 
-1361 TGVTMG
+1361 
-1367 ISYMYTKSADLTNR
+1367 
-1381 INQTANEI
+1381 
-1389 EDRIKQ
+1389 
-1395 LNDFLRENDTA
+1395 
-1406 KVLSGG
+1406 
-1412 DIKEVDNL
+1412 
-1420 IDAYK
+1420 
-1425 EKLKQLEPYNYNNLV
+1425 
-1440 MKADEKQ
+1440 
-1447 SHEERLKYL
+1447 
-1456 DEELKRLR
+1456 ELKR
-1464 DAEMIAKSK
+1464 
-1473 MGNRDNYSD
+1473 
-1482 FSGAITRS
+1482 
-1490 NRNYE
+1490 
-1495 TLEKTT
+1495 
-1501 AQNMSDKGMDF
+1501 
-1512 ASARSAAWKGLQP
+1512 
-1525 YQKGDMVNPI
+1525 
-1535 KKVIL
+1535 
-1540 KQFGDISK
+1540 
-1548 DETMRLAAMQ
+1548 
-1558 AMSNIFASME
+1558 
-1568 IPESRANM
+1568 
-1576 IRASV
+1576 
-1581 LQAFGIGDKD
+1581 
-1591 SWLQEEAKNKL
+1591 
-1602 SDLLDSIAPTIATKI
+1602 
-1617 RSGQTLNEA
+1617 
-1626 EKAKVEELM
+1626 
-1635 QDAKRGLTGQYPEFE
+1635 
-1650 KALQALLDASN
+1650 
-1661 FEAVINLVFKDSK
+1661 
-1674 FNDVQNELL
+1674 
-1683 GNLPKMPLGVGD
+1683 
-1695 PETQAKKQKFAQSWG
+1695 
-1710 KEGSWTKAR
+1710 
-1719 EAANADVAAK
+1719 
-1729 KKEYEAA
+1729 
-1736 KKAKSKRQDEL
+1736 
-1747 KKEWQL
+1747 QL
-1753 AEQTAKELNL
+1753 
-1763 FDAKK
+1763 
-1768 DKNKGPKKDSAL
+1768 
-1780 ESLRQQFEDFKAARQ
+1780 EDFKAARQ
-1795 WYQKYIGIGNTQSE
+1795 AYQKLRKE
-1809 AIGKVKSLFPNL
+1809 AGMSRAKAKNEVFGLYKDL
-1821 DWKKIDLSKYMES
+1821 DWKKIDLDNYSGSIARLKD
-1834 LEAMMPGRGFW
+1834 GF
-1845 NTTDRKKFHTQV
+1845 NFDKTNDRKKFRTQLDKE
-1857 NREKAEWQYS
+1857 NFEWRFS
-1867 EIDKVEWE
+1867 EELKPEWE
-1875 RVSSNFKEALEKG
+1875 RVVSNFKEALEKG

-2164 HEKEEKGDAKL
+2164 NEKEEKGDAKL

-2427 VYGVDMKAWASQLT
+2427 IYGVDTKAWASQLT

-2471 NIVSQKL
+2471 NIVSQKV

-2546 NGITNITEET
+2546 NGIKNITEET

>member
-1 MADGNVGSL
+1 MASG
-10 WMSLGLKETVSKELK
+10 
-25 NLGYSLNG
+25 NLGDLWFQLGIKDNTHKALNSMLKDVQRLEGMINSLNQKISDVNTDAKDSKKMKAQLSNALNYLHLLQKVNIELNKISGIKNVNAGINTGELDRAKKALMDFRNELINLQSGKTAGGVDNAFMSAYNAKFRNLITDVRQIEKAFDKENTLSASKNNAARLNRELETTKNKLAEIQSLQSRGVRNGIDTTALLSGGNTLRGVKRRMETMLADDNLLANGAKVKSLLSDIAYAYTKAIGKVQEYKRAASETASVDSAFSKQKLAVEQINTILSNIDKLKGKSLEIG
-33 TDDKVKELQKALK
+33 TDTSKLTAVRGEIERIKTTIESFSGKQLLNKGFGDALNELQLWKERV
-46 GIGNDLKS
+46 N
-54 GDVDAYARGIA
+54 RT
-65 NLSKFLKD
+65 LKD
-73 TKIEAKG
+73 Q
-80 LSTLLGSISGA
+80 SGA
-91 NVQNLLGGEINAT
+91 NQSAKAT
-104 NAKKYLGIIKEITS
+104 DRN
-118 ALSSLGRGNSENTF
+118 
-132 GLLSGLYRYSVLL
+132 
-145 DDIVKIK
+145 
-152 GQIKD
+152 
-157 LKETLE
+157 LE
-163 TPAGK
+163 TMEARYRRL
-168 KHEQSIKDLIA
+168 Q
-179 EYTKLRTEMI
+179 
-189 GVVNSGN
+189 
-196 LKQLDSNKYSELLG
+196 EL
-210 RGIQLYEALHAAA
+210 
-223 VQAEK
+223 
-228 GVTALSNAADKEA
+228 
-241 TSIQKSTEVVN
+241 
-252 EQTNAFKKQE
+252 
-262 EQLKATTAAQK
+262 
-273 EKSAAE
+273 
-279 SKTATA
+279 
-285 PKIQPFVEDKG
+285 
-296 LDKMLND
+296 
-303 VTAAREKD
+303 
-311 AAATQTQI
+311 
-319 AYTKILNEVLD
+319 
-330 AFKGKASTLL
+330 
-340 GVKDDSGRKYVD
+340 
-352 ILNEANA
+352 
-359 AIEKM
+359 
-364 NKARAAAMA
+364 
-373 REGKDFKPENYPDP
+373 
-387 TPRIKKALEYLSL
+387 
-400 LQRIDIAQK
+400 
-409 HISEVKA
+409 ISEVTRKIRELNDSARQGIRVGADTSRVGSAISRLFEMRDKFNNADIGSKNAVAELVSEYKILKNEIGNAKSEQDKLNNAITRANKKQDRKNERQEARDNKQRLSEIKA
-416 ANPNVDTKNIKEAAK
+416 AEA
-431 LVENFRDKL
+431 
-440 LALQND
+440 
-446 KYLTG
+446 
-451 ADDAHILG
+451 
-459 AYRKTLAMTLKDV
+459 
-472 DAIIGKLQKPNP
+472 
-484 LSDLDGNFSK
+484 
-494 LDARIDAVREKL
+494 
-506 AKLRDLMNEGTQKGY
+506 
-521 NTSMFGE
+521 
-528 RISGLGGVVARMEAA
+528 
-543 MSNKNGELANVD
+543 
-555 KMKQLFSDI
+555 
-564 SVELNKASTAMQ
+564 
-576 AYGREKAKA
+576 
-585 VAQEREFAVASKLS
+585 
-599 AKDKEAELKALSDY
+599 
-613 TKRYMT
+613 
-619 LVEEKRKVAE
+619 
-629 KAGISPFFKN
+629 
-639 DNGLKNIKAEIDTLL
+639 
-654 ERLGRVREDITLYQH
+654 
-669 AIGSGTKEG
+669 
-678 ISFGQQGLK
+678 
-687 EANTEAEKLMRSIT
+687 
-701 NLQNVYDTLRVS
+701 
-713 QVNVKDLIGQTPQKQ
+713 
-728 RQDDIQ
+728 
-734 RRMSDYYSKLEKD
+734 
-747 SAQAAKDAA
+747 
-756 KAERERASAEKQ
+756 
-768 RQKELNS
+768 
-775 AEKQRQNELRNTER
+775 
-789 RYDSLGNKVRQLR
+789 RYDSLGNKVRALR
-802 AEFSRGISLGANTD
+802 REFSRGISLGAD
-816 KSYEEIR
+816 VSKAEAEIH
-823 RLLSMMRVLRA
+823 RLIDIMRYLRQMRIELTA
-834 LQGSLSSTD
+834 GNMNVVGRIGS
-843 WREHIGR
+843 IGT
-850 LGNYGAGHDATIA
+850 GHDATQA
-863 NRALQDQRA
+863 GRALQDQRA

-892 KHQQEIANSAAKVRS
+892 KHQQEIAKSAAKVRS

-942 MQQFAMSVI
+942 MQKFAMSVI
-951 KTGGELEKQHI
+951 TTGGELEKQHI
-962 ALQSILGDVQ
+962 ALQSILGDMQ
-972 NANTMFSQVKQL
+972 NANAMFSQIKQL

-1071 REGRKVSTSEVKTRI
+1071 REGRNVSTSEIKTRI

-1110 YNMQLVL
+1110 YNMQFVL

-1151 HILDLVTN
+1151 HILDLVTS
-1159 LVQALHTMA
+1159 LVQSLHTMA

-1189 GIGAALLSGKASM
+1189 GIGAALLSGKASI
-1202 ASDIQKKVLLGEK
+1202 ASDVQKKVLLGEE
-1215 TTAQELRLL
+1215 TTKQELRLL

-1406 KVLSGG
+1406 KVLAGG

-1482 FSGAITRS
+1482 FSGAIIRS
-1490 NRNYE
+1490 SKNYE
-1495 TLEKTT
+1495 RLEKTT
-1501 AQNMSDKGMDF
+1501 AENMSDNGMDF
-1512 ASARSAAWKGLQP
+1512 ASARSAAWKDLQP
-1525 YQKGDMVNPI
+1525 YQRSDMVNPI

-1568 IPESRANM
+1568 IPESRANT

-1602 SDLLDSIAPTIATKI
+1602 GDLIDSVAPVIATKI

-1626 EKAKVEELM
+1626 EKAKVKELM
-1635 QDAKRGLTGQYPEFE
+1635 QDAKKGITGQYPEFE
-1650 KALQALLDASN
+1650 EALQALLDASN

-1683 GNLPKMPLGVGD
+1683 NNLPKIPLGVGD
-1695 PETQAKKQKFAQSWG
+1695 PETQEKKQKLAQSWG

-1719 EAANADVAAK
+1719 EAANADVNAK

-1821 DWKKIDLSKYMES
+1821 DWKKIDLSKYIES

-1875 RVSSNFKEALEKG
+1875 RVSSNFKDALEKG

-1907 AKLAFQDGAVWDKQ
+1907 AKLAFQDGAVWNKQ
-1921 TRKMAEDFKKNFGHD
+1921 TRKMAEDFKKDFGHD

-1944 DAKVLYKDT
+1944 DAKVLYKEK

-2131 ERMQQEANT
+2131 ERMQQEAT
-2140 ELIEAFSNLDFDAVD
+2140 TALIEAFSNLDFDAVD
-2155 EIVAKMLEG
+2155 DIVAQMLEG
-2164 HEKEEKGDAKL
+2164 HEKEEEGDTKL

-2227 ENDGWQDATA
+2227 ESDGWQDATA
-2237 FFNSLGGVSS
+2237 FFNSLGGVSN
-2247 SISNMVTSAMSGNVG
+2247 SISNAVTSAMSGNVG
-2262 GVLQGFVGIFTS
+2262 GVLQGVVGIFTS
-2274 PFKAFAAAHDAKLER
+2274 PFKAFAAAHDAKQER

-2315 LGGVYSYKMDADTR
+2315 LGGVYSYNMDADTR
-2329 KRLGNV
+2329 KRLGNI

-2340 KAARGESKK
+2340 KAARGESGK
-2349 SQYSSDTYTTAKKSL
+2349 SQYTSDTYTAAKKSL
-2364 SDPGNAYLAEQAS
+2364 SDPSNAFLAEQAS

-2387 QLNAEEGKKKKDKD
+2387 QLNAEDGKKKKDKD

-2413 ETTINNFAKDFLKD
+2413 ETTINNLAKDFLKD
-2427 VYGVDMKAWASQLT
+2427 IYGVDMKSWASQLT
-2441 DAVVSAWSKGEDAID
+2441 DAVVTAWSKGEDAID
-2456 AYKKKAKEMVKDLTK
+2456 AYKKKAKDMVKDLTK
-2471 NIVSQKL
+2471 NIISQKI

-2517 NAAENITAILERLKN
+2517 DAAENITAILERLKD

-2546 NGITNITEET
+2546 NGIKNITEET

>member
-10 WMSLGLKETVSKELK
+10 WMSLGLKDAVSKELK
-25 NLGYSLNG
+25 KMADNMEVVDAKTKRAQEQLRKLAE
-33 TDDKVKELQKALK
+33 TDASGKGVAFLDKLKKAIGSSTKEAKELQAIFDAIRNIRGGFGALTGDFGKANLQSYADILK
-46 GIGNDLKS
+46 EIRSSMGKISFGGMSGMGEGVYAKIEAVRSAINGINKITNETFRLWDSVPKSSPKAKAEFNNIREQLAEIKNAGLGYLKS
-54 GDVDAYARGIA
+54 GDFSKAYAWA
-65 NLSKFLKD
+65 NGLDEQIGKISSSYEKFL
-73 TKIEAKG
+73 A
-80 LSTLLGSISGA
+80 SGKS
-91 NVQNLLGGEINAT
+91 VVESLRREEGQSRKTTDAT
-104 NAKKYLGIIKEITS
+104 N
-118 ALSSLGRGNSENTF
+118 
-132 GLLSGLYRYSVLL
+132 V
-145 DDIVKIK
+145 
-152 GQIKD
+152 
-157 LKETLE
+157 
-163 TPAGK
+163 
-168 KHEQSIKDLIA
+168 
-179 EYTKLRTEMI
+179 
-189 GVVNSGN
+189 
-196 LKQLDSNKYSELLG
+196 
-210 RGIQLYEALHAAA
+210 
-223 VQAEK
+223 
-228 GVTALSNAADKEA
+228 
-241 TSIQKSTEVVN
+241 
-252 EQTNAFKKQE
+252 QTNALKKQE
-262 EQLKATTAAQK
+262 EQLKATSAAQK
-273 EKSAAE
+273 EKNATENKAA
-279 SKTATA
+279 AA

-364 NKARAAAMA
+364 NKARAAAMVK
-373 REGKDFKPENYPDP
+373 EGKDFNPANYPDP

-431 LVENFRDKL
+431 LVENFRNKL

-585 VAQEREFAVASKLS
+585 VATDRNLETMEARYRRLQELISEVNRKIRELNDSAKRGFKVGADTSRVGSAISRLFEMRDKFNNADIGSKNAVA
-599 AKDKEAELKALSDY
+599 ELVSEYK
-613 TKRYMT
+613 
-619 LVEEKRKVAE
+619 
-629 KAGISPFFKN
+629 I
-639 DNGLKNIKAEIDTLL
+639 LKNEIGNAKSEQDKLNNAITRANKKQDRKNERQEARDNKQRLSEIKA
-654 ERLGRVREDITLYQH
+654 
-669 AIGSGTKEG
+669 A
-678 ISFGQQGLK
+678 
-687 EANTEAEKLMRSIT
+687 EA
-701 NLQNVYDTLRVS
+701 
-713 QVNVKDLIGQTPQKQ
+713 
-728 RQDDIQ
+728 
-734 RRMSDYYSKLEKD
+734 
-747 SAQAAKDAA
+747 
-756 KAERERASAEKQ
+756 
-768 RQKELNS
+768 
-775 AEKQRQNELRNTER
+775 
-789 RYDSLGNKVRQLR
+789 RYDSLGNKVRSLR
-802 AEFSRGISLGANTD
+802 REFSRGISLGAD
-816 KSYEEIR
+816 VSKAEAEIH
-823 RLLSMMRVLRA
+823 RLIDIMRYLRQMRTW
-834 LQGSLSSTD
+834 LVEGQNVVGRIGS
-843 WREHIGR
+843 IGT
-850 LGNYGAGHDATIA
+850 GHDATQA
-863 NRALQDQRA
+863 GRALQDQKA
-872 INAAQ
+872 TNAAAQ
-877 EKTNREKEKSIDLER
+877 EAINKGVRRGIDLER
-892 KHQQEIANSAAKVRS
+892 ERQQEIAKSAAKVRS
-907 DLVRAFEQAKNS
+907 DLAAAL
-919 AGGLNSTMQDLKSL
+919 AGANAEASKMHGTLNDIKSL
-933 VMQGGLVYG
+933 FLQGGIVYG
-942 MQQFAMSVI
+942 AQSLFNAIVQ
-951 KTGGELEKQHI
+951 TGGEIVQQHI
-962 ALQSILGDVQ
+962 ALRSILGDVTKADELFAQ
-972 NANTMFSQVKQL
+972 TQEL
-984 ALQSPFTF
+984 ALRSPFKF
-992 SELNRDVK
+992 GELNRDVK
-1000 QLAAYGVEYD
+1000 QLAAFGVEAD
-1010 QLYDTTKRLADMA
+1010 SLYDTTKRLADIA

-1029 FERIALAFGQVRSRG
+1029 FERLGLAYGQVKARS
-1044 WLDGKELRQISYAG
+1044 WLDGKELRQFAYAG
-1058 IPLLQKLSEYYSK
+1058 LPLLQKITELYNSEGKNNKTNYKQSDVKEMISK
-1071 REGRKVSTSEVKTRI
+1071 RQVS
-1086 SGRGVDFED
+1086 FED
-1095 VKNVFWEMTDAGGQF
+1095 VQKVLWKMTDEGGQF

-1117 SETLLGR
+1117 SETLLGQW
-1124 FNKLKDAW
+1124 NKLKDAW

-1137 EFASD
+1137 RFAEGKNVIGGTFMFAIKGATDLLLTIDKLSPALLTFASVFL
-1142 SNIVGSNLK
+1142 SKKLFGLASSRLGIGSIGRNLNDQAK
-1151 HILDLVTN
+1151 IQLRNYAIEQQQLVLERKITQEIATQNVQKRAYWLADVQTQQAVMGRLALEGKLSILQMQKAVKEGLITKELIDQLVIMGQITARQGEII
-1159 LVQALHTMA
+1159 LKGGTMA
-1168 PVVVAAFS
+1168 AV
-1176 GFALKRLQTSLGG
+1176 
-1189 GIGAALLSGKASM
+1189 M
-1202 ASDIQKKVLLGEK
+1202 
-1215 TTAQELRLL
+1215 
-1224 ATKKLITSEDIKAL
+1224 
-1238 SLAKAIK
+1238 
-1245 KVDLERMYINGQI
+1245 N
-1258 SRSIYKDGMTD
+1258 MT
-1269 FAGTGTFGSRRKLV
+1269 GSK
-1283 EARQNGGWWN
+1283 
-1293 KAKAAFIGLQLRTN
+1293 
-1307 AYFTNLKIQF
+1307 
-1317 ATTGGFWRTFALKGM
+1317 LKGM
-1332 SAFAILTAGARTM
+1332 LSFVGGWVGLTFMAVTQVISSIYNEFSAIKEKAESLQAPDSDWMKDYYDALGAKKGTTDTELKKQIDSMKQLLIKSDAYTKTIDEQIKKAKDLNEQYDILRKGVENAKNVASGDAGMIADAIGSTGGWKSGNPFNDTIEENLKDLQHSTDAYQLKLSTFDELTKSKMDSVASAILGAAGAGKTLEDKIRILADEGGQKWAIFQANMVKWNGNIAYSIKGLGNRANDVTSDINEIANDDVPKIL
-1345 GATLLAAV
+1345 GAIRKHLGLYGNDFKNWCNQNPERFRSMLLQIMDEATWLV
-1353 GGLPGLII
+1353 PQIKKKLEELTSFEFKPSGKKNSI
-1361 TGVTMG
+1361 TGRTVMQERVFENLNG
-1367 ISYMYTKSADLTNR
+1367 NQKAYDLISSYIEEGSWYKTKNNAQSALQDLY
-1381 INQTANEI
+1381 NEMKSRQKGGASKASI
-1389 EDRIKQ
+1389 AEAKKDYDTLYKAVLQGFGYRFIPEDKKS
-1395 LNDFLRENDTA
+1395 N
-1406 KVLSGG
+1406 KVPKNKG
-1412 DIKEVDNL
+1412 DKED
-1420 IDAYK
+1420 K
-1425 EKLKQLEPYNYNNLV
+1425 E
-1440 MKADEKQ
+1440 
-1447 SHEERLKYL
+1447 L
-1456 DEELKRLR
+1456 DELKR
-1464 DAEMIAKSK
+1464 
-1473 MGNRDNYSD
+1473 
-1482 FSGAITRS
+1482 
-1490 NRNYE
+1490 
-1495 TLEKTT
+1495 
-1501 AQNMSDKGMDF
+1501 
-1512 ASARSAAWKGLQP
+1512 
-1525 YQKGDMVNPI
+1525 
-1535 KKVIL
+1535 
-1540 KQFGDISK
+1540 
-1548 DETMRLAAMQ
+1548 
-1558 AMSNIFASME
+1558 
-1568 IPESRANM
+1568 
-1576 IRASV
+1576 
-1581 LQAFGIGDKD
+1581 
-1591 SWLQEEAKNKL
+1591 
-1602 SDLLDSIAPTIATKI
+1602 
-1617 RSGQTLNEA
+1617 
-1626 EKAKVEELM
+1626 
-1635 QDAKRGLTGQYPEFE
+1635 
-1650 KALQALLDASN
+1650 
-1661 FEAVINLVFKDSK
+1661 
-1674 FNDVQNELL
+1674 
-1683 GNLPKMPLGVGD
+1683 
-1695 PETQAKKQKFAQSWG
+1695 
-1710 KEGSWTKAR
+1710 
-1719 EAANADVAAK
+1719 
-1729 KKEYEAA
+1729 
-1736 KKAKSKRQDEL
+1736 
-1747 KKEWQL
+1747 QL
-1753 AEQTAKELNL
+1753 
-1763 FDAKK
+1763 
-1768 DKNKGPKKDSAL
+1768 
-1780 ESLRQQFEDFKAARQ
+1780 EDFKAARQ
-1795 WYQKYIGIGNTQSE
+1795 AYQKLRKE
-1809 AIGKVKSLFPNL
+1809 AGMSRAKAKNEVFGLYKDL
-1821 DWKKIDLSKYMES
+1821 DWKKIDLDNYSGSIARLKD
-1834 LEAMMPGRGFW
+1834 GF
-1845 NTTDRKKFHTQV
+1845 NFDKTNDRKKFRTQLDKE
-1857 NREKAEWQYS
+1857 NFEWRFS
-1867 EIDKVEWE
+1867 EELKPEWE
-1875 RVSSNFKEALEKG
+1875 RVVSNFKEALEKG

-1907 AKLAFQDGAVWDKQ
+1907 AKLAFQDGAVWNKQ

-2019 RQRDKEV
+2019 RQLDKEV

-2164 HEKEEKGDAKL
+2164 NEKGKKGDAKL

-2227 ENDGWQDATA
+2227 ESDGWQDATA

-2262 GVLQGFVGIFTS
+2262 GVLQGVVGIFTS

-2427 VYGVDMKAWASQLT
+2427 IYGVDMKAWASQLT

-2471 NIVSQKL
+2471 NIVSQKV
-2478 MEVALQGPLD
+2478 MEAALQGPLD
-2488 NLTEIIKQKGKLEPE
+2488 NLTEIIKKKGKLEPE

-2546 NGITNITEET
+2546 NGIKNITEET

>member
-1 MADGNVGSL
+1 MASG
-10 WMSLGLKETVSKELK
+10 
-25 NLGYSLNG
+25 NLGDLWFQLGIKDNSHKALNSMLKDVQRLDGMINSLNLSINKEQDPKKKKEMKEQLSNALNYLHLLQKVNIELNKISGIKNVNAGINTGELDRAKKALMDFRNELINLQAGKMAGGVDNAFMSAYNAKFRNLITDVRQIEKAFDKENTLSASKNNAARLNRELETTKNKLAEIQSLQSRGIRNRIDTTALLSGGNTLRGVKRRMETMLADDNLLANGAKVKSLLSDIAFAYTKATGKVQEYKRTASETASVDSAFSKQKLAVEQINTILGNIDKLKGKSLEIG
-33 TDDKVKELQKALK
+33 TDTSKLTAVRGEIERIKTTIESFSGKQLLNKGFGDALNELQLWKERV
-46 GIGNDLKS
+46 N
-54 GDVDAYARGIA
+54 RT
-65 NLSKFLKD
+65 LKD
-73 TKIEAKG
+73 Q
-80 LSTLLGSISGA
+80 SGA
-91 NVQNLLGGEINAT
+91 NQSAKATDRNLETMEARYRRLQELMSEVSRKIRELNDSARQGIKVGADTSRAEIAISRLTEMRDKFNNADIGSKNAVAELVSEYKILKNEIG
-104 NAKKYLGIIKEITS
+104 NAKSEQDKLNNAITR
-118 ALSSLGRGNSENTF
+118 AN
-132 GLLSGLYRYSVLL
+132 
-145 DDIVKIK
+145 
-152 GQIKD
+152 
-157 LKETLE
+157 
-163 TPAGK
+163 
-168 KHEQSIKDLIA
+168 
-179 EYTKLRTEMI
+179 
-189 GVVNSGN
+189 
-196 LKQLDSNKYSELLG
+196 
-210 RGIQLYEALHAAA
+210 
-223 VQAEK
+223 
-228 GVTALSNAADKEA
+228 
-241 TSIQKSTEVVN
+241 
-252 EQTNAFKKQE
+252 KKQDRKNE
-262 EQLKATTAAQK
+262 RQEARDNKQRLSEIK
-273 EKSAAE
+273 AAE
-279 SKTATA
+279 A
-285 PKIQPFVEDKG
+285 
-296 LDKMLND
+296 
-303 VTAAREKD
+303 
-311 AAATQTQI
+311 
-319 AYTKILNEVLD
+319 
-330 AFKGKASTLL
+330 
-340 GVKDDSGRKYVD
+340 
-352 ILNEANA
+352 
-359 AIEKM
+359 
-364 NKARAAAMA
+364 
-373 REGKDFKPENYPDP
+373 
-387 TPRIKKALEYLSL
+387 
-400 LQRIDIAQK
+400 
-409 HISEVKA
+409 
-416 ANPNVDTKNIKEAAK
+416 
-431 LVENFRDKL
+431 
-440 LALQND
+440 
-446 KYLTG
+446 
-451 ADDAHILG
+451 
-459 AYRKTLAMTLKDV
+459 
-472 DAIIGKLQKPNP
+472 
-484 LSDLDGNFSK
+484 
-494 LDARIDAVREKL
+494 
-506 AKLRDLMNEGTQKGY
+506 
-521 NTSMFGE
+521 
-528 RISGLGGVVARMEAA
+528 
-543 MSNKNGELANVD
+543 
-555 KMKQLFSDI
+555 
-564 SVELNKASTAMQ
+564 
-576 AYGREKAKA
+576 
-585 VAQEREFAVASKLS
+585 
-599 AKDKEAELKALSDY
+599 
-613 TKRYMT
+613 
-619 LVEEKRKVAE
+619 
-629 KAGISPFFKN
+629 
-639 DNGLKNIKAEIDTLL
+639 
-654 ERLGRVREDITLYQH
+654 
-669 AIGSGTKEG
+669 
-678 ISFGQQGLK
+678 
-687 EANTEAEKLMRSIT
+687 
-701 NLQNVYDTLRVS
+701 
-713 QVNVKDLIGQTPQKQ
+713 
-728 RQDDIQ
+728 
-734 RRMSDYYSKLEKD
+734 
-747 SAQAAKDAA
+747 
-756 KAERERASAEKQ
+756 
-768 RQKELNS
+768 
-775 AEKQRQNELRNTER
+775 
-789 RYDSLGNKVRQLR
+789 RYDSLGNKVRALR
-802 AEFSRGISLGANTD
+802 REFSRGISLGAD
-816 KSYEEIR
+816 VSKAEAEIH
-823 RLLSMMRVLRA
+823 RLIHLMRYFKIMHSELKAGNMSAVGRI
-834 LQGSLSSTD
+834 GS
-843 WREHIGR
+843 IGT
-850 LGNYGAGHDATIA
+850 GHDATQA
-863 NRALQDQRA
+863 GRALQDQRA

-933 VMQGGLVYG
+933 VIQGGFVYG

-1293 KAKAAFIGLQLRTN
+1293 KARAAFIGLQLRTN

-1406 KVLSGG
+1406 KVLAGG

-1495 TLEKTT
+1495 RLEKTT

-1602 SDLLDSIAPTIATKI
+1602 SDLLDSVAPTIATKI

-1683 GNLPKMPLGVGD
+1683 GNLPKIPLGVGD
-1695 PETQAKKQKFAQSWG
+1695 PEIQAKKQKFAQSWG

-1768 DKNKGPKKDSAL
+1768 DKNKNKGPKKDSAL

-1888 VKQANLQKELYE
+1888 VKQANLQKELYK

-2208 IVATFNDIKDTASA
+2208 IVATFNDIKDTASV

-2427 VYGVDMKAWASQLT
+2427 IYGVDMKAWASQLT

-2471 NIVSQKL
+2471 NIVSQKV

-2546 NGITNITEET
+2546 NGIKNITEET

-2600 GQLTQIVMLAE
+2600 GQLTQIIMLAE

>member
-10 WMSLGLKETVSKELK
+10 WMSLGLKETVSKELNKIADGMTGVDAKTRKAQENLRKLADTDVSGK
-25 NLGYSLNG
+25 NISFLKKIQNALGDTSAEA
-33 TDDKVKELQKALK
+33 KELQAVLGVIGKTKGGWKGVTEDLNIGKLQQYAKLVRELEFALTN
-46 GIGNDLKS
+46 IE
-54 GDVDAYARGIA
+54 
-65 NLSKFLKD
+65 SK
-73 TKIEAKG
+73 KG
-80 LSTLLGSISGA
+80 LSDSGFNLQSTIYQSREAIDAIASLQNHLKFADAPTASGLKAIRQELQGLINEGTSLIHSPIKNYMQIDKWLNTLDGKVTDIEYKYIVATQGVSK
-91 NVQNLLGGEINAT
+91 ET
-104 NAKKYLGIIKEITS
+104 NAV
-118 ALSSLGRGNSENTF
+118 A
-132 GLLSGLYRYSVLL
+132 
-145 DDIVKIK
+145 D
-152 GQIKD
+152 
-157 LKETLE
+157 
-163 TPAGK
+163 AGK
-168 KHEQSIKDLIA
+168 RAEEQTKKNA
-179 EYTKLRTEMI
+179 E
-189 GVVNSGN
+189 
-196 LKQLDSNKYSELLG
+196 
-210 RGIQLYEALHAAA
+210 A
-223 VQAEK
+223 
-228 GVTALSNAADKEA
+228 
-241 TSIQKSTEVVN
+241 VN
-252 EQTNAFKKQE
+252 EQTNALKKQE

-285 PKIQPFVEDKG
+285 PKIQPFVENKG
-296 LDKMLND
+296 LNKMLNEA
-303 VTAAREKD
+303 TAAREKD
-311 AAATQTQI
+311 VAATQAQTSYQL
-319 AYTKILNEVLD
+319 KLNEALD
-330 AFKGKASTLL
+330 AFKGKASAVI

-352 ILNEANA
+352 ILNAANV
-359 AIEKM
+359 AIGKV
-364 NKARAAAMA
+364 NKERAKAMKDQ
-373 REGKDFKPENYPDP
+373 GKAFNPNDFPDP
-387 TPRIKKALEYLSL
+387 TPRLKKALEYLSL
-400 LQRIDIAQK
+400 LQSIDIAQK

-416 ANPNVDTKNIKEAAK
+416 ANPNVDTKNIKNATR
-431 LVENFRDKL
+431 LIENFRNRLLSLQDKMFG
-440 LALQND
+440 
-446 KYLTG
+446 TG
-451 ADDAHILG
+451 ADNAHVLG
-459 AYRKTLAMTLKDV
+459 MYGKTLAMTLKDV

-484 LSDLDGNFSK
+484 LSGLDGNFSK

-585 VAQEREFAVASKLS
+585 VATDRNLETMEARYRRLQELMSEVSRKIRELNDSAKRGFKVGADTSRVGSAISRLFEMRDKFNNADIGSKNAVA
-599 AKDKEAELKALSDY
+599 ELVSEYK
-613 TKRYMT
+613 
-619 LVEEKRKVAE
+619 
-629 KAGISPFFKN
+629 I
-639 DNGLKNIKAEIDTLL
+639 LKNEIGNAKSEQDKLNNAITRANKKQDRKNERQEARDNKQRLSEIKA
-654 ERLGRVREDITLYQH
+654 
-669 AIGSGTKEG
+669 A
-678 ISFGQQGLK
+678 
-687 EANTEAEKLMRSIT
+687 EA
-701 NLQNVYDTLRVS
+701 
-713 QVNVKDLIGQTPQKQ
+713 
-728 RQDDIQ
+728 
-734 RRMSDYYSKLEKD
+734 
-747 SAQAAKDAA
+747 
-756 KAERERASAEKQ
+756 
-768 RQKELNS
+768 
-775 AEKQRQNELRNTER
+775 
-789 RYDSLGNKVRQLR
+789 RYDSLGNKVRSLR
-802 AEFSRGISLGANTD
+802 REFSRGISLGAD
-816 KSYEEIR
+816 VSKAEAEIH
-823 RLLSMMRVLRA
+823 RLIDIMRYLRQMRTW
-834 LQGSLSSTD
+834 LVEGQNVVGRIGS
-843 WREHIGR
+843 IGT
-850 LGNYGAGHDATIA
+850 GHDATQA
-863 NRALQDQRA
+863 GRALQDQRA

-1406 KVLSGG
+1406 KVLAGG

-1495 TLEKTT
+1495 RLEKTT

-1710 KEGSWTKAR
+1710 KDGSWTKAR

-1834 LEAMMPGRGFW
+1834 LEAMMPGNSFW
-1845 NTTDRKKFHTQV
+1845 NTTDRKKFRTQV

-1867 EIDKVEWE
+1867 EVDKVEWE

-1907 AKLAFQDGAVWDKQ
+1907 AKLAFQDGAVWNKQ

-2227 ENDGWQDATA
+2227 ESDGWQDATA

-2247 SISNMVTSAMSGNVG
+2247 SISNMMSGNAG
-2262 GVLQGFVGIFTS
+2262 GVLQGVVGIFTS

-2427 VYGVDMKAWASQLT
+2427 IYGVDAKAWASQLT
-2441 DAVVSAWSKGEDAID
+2441 DAVVNAWSKGEDAID

-2471 NIVSQKL
+2471 NIVSQKV

-2517 NAAENITAILERLKN
+2517 NAAENITAILERLKD

-2546 NGITNITEET
+2546 NGIKNITEET

>member
-1 MADGNVGSL
+1 MADGNVGNL
-10 WMSLGLKETVSKELK
+10 WMSLGLKDAVSKELK
-25 NLGYSLNG
+25 KMADNMEVVDAKTKRAQEQLRKLAE
-33 TDDKVKELQKALK
+33 TDASGKGVAFLDKLKKAIGSSTKEAKELQAIFDAIRNIRGGFGALTGDFGKANLQSYADILK
-46 GIGNDLKS
+46 EIRSSMGKISFGGMSGMGEGIYAKIEAVRSAINGINKITNETFRLWDSVPRSSPKAKAEFNNIREQLAEIKNAGLGYLKS
-54 GDVDAYARGIA
+54 GDFSKAYAWA
-65 NLSKFLKD
+65 NGLDEQIGKISSSYEKFLASEKSVVESLRREEGQSRKTTD
-73 TKIEAKG
+73 
-80 LSTLLGSISGA
+80 
-91 NVQNLLGGEINAT
+91 AT
-104 NAKKYLGIIKEITS
+104 
-118 ALSSLGRGNSENTF
+118 
-132 GLLSGLYRYSVLL
+132 
-145 DDIVKIK
+145 
-152 GQIKD
+152 
-157 LKETLE
+157 
-163 TPAGK
+163 
-168 KHEQSIKDLIA
+168 
-179 EYTKLRTEMI
+179 
-189 GVVNSGN
+189 
-196 LKQLDSNKYSELLG
+196 
-210 RGIQLYEALHAAA
+210 
-223 VQAEK
+223 
-228 GVTALSNAADKEA
+228 
-241 TSIQKSTEVVN
+241 N
-252 EQTNAFKKQE
+252 EQTNALKKQE

-273 EKSAAE
+273 EKNATENKAA
-279 SKTATA
+279 AA
-285 PKIQPFVEDKG
+285 PKMQPFVEDKG

-359 AIEKM
+359 AIEKI
-364 NKARAAAMA
+364 NRARAKAMKD
-373 REGKDFKPENYPDP
+373 EGKDFNPANYPDP

-431 LVENFRDKL
+431 LVENFRNKL

-654 ERLGRVREDITLYQH
+654 ERLGRVRENITLYQH
-669 AIGSGTKEG
+669 AIGTGTKEG

-756 KAERERASAEKQ
+756 KAERERAA
-768 RQKELNS
+768 

-789 RYDSLGNKVRQLR
+789 RYDSLGNKVRALR
-802 AEFSRGISLGANTD
+802 REFSRGISLGAD
-816 KSYEEIR
+816 VSKAEAEIH
-823 RLLSMMRVLRA
+823 RLIDIMRYLRQMRTW
-834 LQGSLSSTD
+834 LVEGQNVVGRIGS
-843 WREHIGR
+843 IGT
-850 LGNYGAGHDATIA
+850 GHDATQA
-863 NRALQDQRA
+863 GRALQDQRA

-877 EKTNREKEKSIDLER
+877 EKANREKEKSIDLER
-892 KHQQEIANSAAKVRS
+892 AHQQEVAKTAAKVRG
-907 DLVRAFEQAKNS
+907 DLAKAFEQAKNHS
-919 AGGLNSTMQDLKSL
+919 LGMNSTLQDLKSL
-933 VMQGGLVYG
+933 FLQGGLIYG
-942 MQQFAMSVI
+942 AQQFAMSI
-951 KTGGELEKQHI
+951 IQAGGEIEKQHI
-962 ALQSILGDVQ
+962 ALQSIIGDVQ
-972 NANTMFSQVKQL
+972 NANVLFNQTKEL
-984 ALQSPFTF
+984 ALNSPFTF
-992 SELNRDVK
+992 SELNKDVK

-1010 QLYDTTKRLADMA
+1010 ELYDTTKRLADMA

-1058 IPLLQKLSEYYSK
+1058 IPILQKLSEYYTK
-1071 REGRKVSTSEVKTRI
+1071 KEGQKVSTSEVKSRI
-1086 SGRGVDFED
+1086 SNRGVDFED

-1110 YNMQLVL
+1110 YNMQQVL

-1124 FNKLKDAW
+1124 YNKLKDAW

-1137 EFASD
+1137 EFASG
-1142 SNIVGSNLK
+1142 NNLVGSFFK
-1151 HILDLVTN
+1151 TALDGATA
-1159 LVQALHTMA
+1159 LVQALHTLA
-1168 PVVVAAFS
+1168 LPVGAVVAGYAMRR
-1176 GFALKRLQTSLGG
+1176 ALMGNTASSLLSTKGGLAKSALEKQLRGENLTPIERNILSTKNKITGADLRSLMISKQLNQSELARLRIAGKITQQQYLTYS
-1189 GIGAALLSGKASM
+1189 ALLKQQTGMNTFGMRARRLLVQLRMMMAGMMANPMGAMRNMWSSFTTSALASFRVIRMGAKALVASM
-1202 ASDIQKKVLLGEK
+1202 WS
-1215 TTAQELRLL
+1215 
-1224 ATKKLITSEDIKAL
+1224 
-1238 SLAKAIK
+1238 AI
-1245 KVDLERMYINGQI
+1245 
-1258 SRSIYKDGMTD
+1258 
-1269 FAGTGTFGSRRKLV
+1269 
-1283 EARQNGGWWN
+1283 
-1293 KAKAAFIGLQLRTN
+1293 
-1307 AYFTNLKIQF
+1307 
-1317 ATTGGFWRTFALKGM
+1317 
-1332 SAFAILTAGARTM
+1332 
-1345 GATLLAAV
+1345 

-1361 TGVTMG
+1361 SGVTFG
-1367 ISYMYTKSADLTNR
+1367 ISYLISKSQELKQDMQ
-1381 INQTANEI
+1381 QTMDEMK
-1389 EDRIKQ
+1389 DRIKQ
-1395 LNDFLRENDTA
+1395 IDDFMRDNNVDKIVRGDNEKEIDNAIESYKDKIREIAPESANA
-1406 KVLSGG
+1406 F
-1412 DIKEVDNL
+1412 E
-1420 IDAYK
+1420 
-1425 EKLKQLEPYNYNNLV
+1425 
-1440 MKADEKQ
+1440 MKASEIE
-1447 SHEERLKYL
+1447 SHKERLKYL
-1456 DEELKRLR
+1456 EEQLELLKEANKVAQEKSENTDLYEDLRDKTESAVKAAETLVKRSSIFGKGGVNETEMGLYEDAEKEFDKFIGQLAARYKKEFPNIVNSTQEQQAMQTMLKNFLALKGASEEATVQIRSALNRALGLEDKDMEQAFASKLMNMVDSAFPEIADRIRGHKELDEESKRKVENLMRGAVSELSIAYPKWETELQRLLAESSFEAKIQLVYDTGMIDNFDPFTERIYNNVLGSNITQWKENAEKFQELKPLLKGVNDMYTARNN
-1464 DAEMIAKSK
+1464 AK
-1473 MGNRDNYSD
+1473 
-1482 FSGAITRS
+1482 T
-1490 NRNYE
+1490 E
-1495 TLEKTT
+1495 LEKRY
-1501 AQNMSDKGMDF
+1501 NI
-1512 ASARSAAWKGLQP
+1512 WK
-1525 YQKGDMVNPI
+1525 
-1535 KKVIL
+1535 
-1540 KQFGDISK
+1540 
-1548 DETMRLAAMQ
+1548 A
-1558 AMSNIFASME
+1558 
-1568 IPESRANM
+1568 
-1576 IRASV
+1576 
-1581 LQAFGIGDKD
+1581 
-1591 SWLQEEAKNKL
+1591 EE
-1602 SDLLDSIAPTIATKI
+1602 D
-1617 RSGQTLNEA
+1617 
-1626 EKAKVEELM
+1626 
-1635 QDAKRGLTGQYPEFE
+1635 
-1650 KALQALLDASN
+1650 
-1661 FEAVINLVFKDSK
+1661 
-1674 FNDVQNELL
+1674 
-1683 GNLPKMPLGVGD
+1683 
-1695 PETQAKKQKFAQSWG
+1695 
-1710 KEGSWTKAR
+1710 
-1719 EAANADVAAK
+1719 AK
-1729 KKEYEAA
+1729 KKGKGDEATRLAVKKKYEDL
-1736 KKAKSKRQDEL
+1736 KKAAYLGLGYDYVPEDKKSNKVPKVKGDKED
-1747 KKEWQL
+1747 KK
-1753 AEQTAKELNL
+1753 
-1763 FDAKK
+1763 
-1768 DKNKGPKKDSAL
+1768 L
-1780 ESLRQQFEDFKAARQ
+1780 ETLRQQFEDFKAARQ

-1888 VKQANLQKELYE
+1888 VKQANLQKELYK

-2427 VYGVDMKAWASQLT
+2427 IYGVDMKAWASQLT

-2471 NIVSQKL
+2471 NIVSQKV

-2546 NGITNITEET
+2546 NGIKNITEET

>member
-1 MADGNVGSL
+1 MADGNVGNL
-10 WMSLGLKETVSKELK
+10 WMSLGLKETVSKELNKIADGMTGVDAKTRKAQENLRKLADTDVSEK
-25 NLGYSLNG
+25 NISFLKKIQNALGDTSAEA
-33 TDDKVKELQKALK
+33 KELQAVLGVIGKTKGGWK
-46 GIGNDLKS
+46 GITEDLNIGKLQQYTKL
-54 GDVDAYARGIA
+54 VHELEYALTIIE
-65 NLSKFLKD
+65 
-73 TKIEAKG
+73 TKKG
-80 LSTLLGSISGA
+80 LSDSGFNLQSTIYQSREAIDAIASLQNHLKFADAPTASGLKAIRQELQGLINEGISLIQSPIKNYMQIDKWLNTLDGKVTDIEYKYIVAAQGVSK
-91 NVQNLLGGEINAT
+91 ET
-104 NAKKYLGIIKEITS
+104 NAV
-118 ALSSLGRGNSENTF
+118 A
-132 GLLSGLYRYSVLL
+132 
-145 DDIVKIK
+145 D
-152 GQIKD
+152 
-157 LKETLE
+157 
-163 TPAGK
+163 AGK
-168 KHEQSIKDLIA
+168 RAEEQTKKNA
-179 EYTKLRTEMI
+179 E
-189 GVVNSGN
+189 
-196 LKQLDSNKYSELLG
+196 
-210 RGIQLYEALHAAA
+210 A
-223 VQAEK
+223 
-228 GVTALSNAADKEA
+228 
-241 TSIQKSTEVVN
+241 VN
-252 EQTNAFKKQE
+252 EQTNALKKQE
-262 EQLKATTAAQK
+262 EQLKATTAAQN

-279 SKTATA
+279 SKAATA
-285 PKIQPFVEDKG
+285 PKMQPFVEDKG

-303 VTAAREKD
+303 ATTAREKD
-311 AAATQTQI
+311 AAATQAQI
-319 AYTKILNEVLD
+319 SYQLKLNEALD
-330 AFKGKASTLL
+330 AFKGKASAVL

-359 AIEKM
+359 AIEKI
-364 NKARAAAMA
+364 NRARAAAMA
-373 REGKDFKPENYPDP
+373 REGKDFNPANYPDP

-416 ANPNVDTKNIKEAAK
+416 ANPNVDTKNIKEAAR
-431 LVENFRDKL
+431 LVENFRNKL

-459 AYRKTLAMTLKDV
+459 AYRKTWAMALKDV

-585 VAQEREFAVASKLS
+585 VATDRNLETMEARYRRLQEIISEVNRKIRELNDSARQGIKVGADTSRAEIAISRLTEMRDKFNNADIGSKNAVA
-599 AKDKEAELKALSDY
+599 ELVSEYK
-613 TKRYMT
+613 
-619 LVEEKRKVAE
+619 
-629 KAGISPFFKN
+629 I
-639 DNGLKNIKAEIDTLL
+639 LKNEIGNAKSEQDKLNNAITRANKKQDRKNERQEARDNKQRLSEIKA
-654 ERLGRVREDITLYQH
+654 
-669 AIGSGTKEG
+669 
-678 ISFGQQGLK
+678 
-687 EANTEAEKLMRSIT
+687 TEA
-701 NLQNVYDTLRVS
+701 
-713 QVNVKDLIGQTPQKQ
+713 
-728 RQDDIQ
+728 
-734 RRMSDYYSKLEKD
+734 
-747 SAQAAKDAA
+747 
-756 KAERERASAEKQ
+756 
-768 RQKELNS
+768 
-775 AEKQRQNELRNTER
+775 
-789 RYDSLGNKVRQLR
+789 RYDSLGNKVRALR
-802 AEFSRGISLGANTD
+802 REFSRGISLGAD
-816 KSYEEIR
+816 VSKAEAEIR
-823 RLLSMMRVLRA
+823 RLIDIMRYLRQMRIELTA
-834 LQGSLSSTD
+834 GNMNAVGRIGSVGT
-843 WREHIGR
+843 
-850 LGNYGAGHDATIA
+850 GHDATQA
-863 NRALQDQRA
+863 GRALQDQRA

-892 KHQQEIANSAAKVRS
+892 KHQQEIASSAAKVRS

-962 ALQSILGDVQ
+962 ALQSILGDIQ

-1245 KVDLERMYINGQI
+1245 KIDLERMYINGQI
-1258 SRSIYKDGMTD
+1258 SRSIYKDGMTG

-1381 INQTANEI
+1381 INRTANEI

-1473 MGNRDNYSD
+1473 IGNRDNYSD

-1495 TLEKTT
+1495 RLEKTT

-1602 SDLLDSIAPTIATKI
+1602 SDLLDSVAPTIATKI

-1683 GNLPKMPLGVGD
+1683 GNLPKIPLGVGD

-1719 EAANADVAAK
+1719 EAANADVDAK

-1736 KKAKSKRQDEL
+1736 KKTKSKQQDEL

-1768 DKNKGPKKDSAL
+1768 DKNKGQKKDSAL

-1900 KTGSLDF
+1900 KTGSMDF
-1907 AKLAFQDGAVWDKQ
+1907 AKLAFQDGAVWDEQ

-1936 VNLGMTEA
+1936 VNLGMTDA

-2006 EEAGNYGLASRYT
+2006 KEAGDNGLAYRYT

-2088 EQLNKLSSG
+2088 EQLKKLSSG
-2097 KKNFFNSG
+2097 KKSFFNAG
-2105 LSGVAEQRVK
+2105 LSGVAEQRVQ

-2131 ERMQQEANT
+2131 ERLAQEAT
-2140 ELIEAFSNLDFDAVD
+2140 TRLLDALKNSDWYG
-2155 EIVAKMLEG
+2155 VAKAAAEVQEG
-2164 HEKEEKGDAKL
+2164 KKKAKEGENKIKE
-2175 KQGQK
+2175 GQE
-2180 EAKAANEFKESMAN
+2180 EAKAANKFKKAMSA
-2194 VSAAASKINENIQS
+2194 VSVAADKINANIQGV
-2208 IVATFNDIKDTASA
+2208 VAAFNDIKDTASA

-2227 ENDGWQDATA
+2227 ESNAWQNATA
-2237 FFNSLGGVSS
+2237 FFDSLNGISNSIS
-2247 SISNMVTSAMSGNVG
+2247 SIATSAMSGNVG
-2262 GVLQGFVGIFTS
+2262 GIVQGVVGIFTS
-2274 PFKAFAAAHDAKLER
+2274 PFKAFAAAHDAKQER
-2289 QIKLAERNITEL
+2289 QIKLAERHITEL
-2301 ERLRNDVKTAIENT
+2301 ERLRNDVKTTIENT
-2315 LGGVYSYKMDADTR
+2315 LGGVYSYEMDKDT
-2329 KRLGNV
+2329 KATLKKV
-2335 TNSYE
+2335 TDNYE
-2340 KAARGESKK
+2340 KGLKLQK
-2349 SQYSSDTYTTAKKSL
+2349 SGVLIGYNGPYTSDTYNAAKKSL
-2364 SDPGNAYLAEQAS
+2364 AEPDNAFLAEQAS

-2387 QLNAEEGKKKKDKD
+2387 QLNAEQGKKKKDKD
-2401 KIADYKQQIKEM
+2401 KIADYKQEIKEM
-2413 ETTINNFAKDFLKD
+2413 ETTIKQLATDFLKD
-2427 VYGVDMKAWASQLT
+2427 IYGVDMKSWASQLT
-2441 DAVVSAWSKGEDAID
+2441 DAVVSAWEKGEDAID
-2456 AYKKKAKEMVKDLTK
+2456 AYKKKAREMVKDLTK
-2471 NIVSQKL
+2471 NILSQKI
-2478 MEVALQGPLD
+2478 MEKALEGPLEA
-2488 NLTEIIKQKGKLEPE
+2488 LTTTIKQKGRLEPE
-2503 DVVKVADDLYNGTN
+2503 DVVNVADELYKQTDD
-2517 NAAENITAILERLKN
+2517 AVYNITAILESLKN
-2532 MGLDL
+2532 RGLDL
-2537 SENGDGSVT
+2537 SATGDGSVT
-2546 NGITNITEET
+2546 NGIKNITEET
-2556 ADILASYVN
+2556 PDILASYVN

-2624 NAVSTSGR
+2624 TAVSTSGR

>member
-10 WMSLGLKETVSKELK
+10 WMSLGLKETVSKELNKIADGMTGVDAKTRKAQENLRKLADTDVSGK
-25 NLGYSLNG
+25 NISFLKKIQNALGDTSAEA
-33 TDDKVKELQKALK
+33 KELQAVLGVIGKTKGGWK
-46 GIGNDLKS
+46 GITEDLNIGKLQQ
-54 GDVDAYARGIA
+54 YAKLVRELEFALTNIE
-65 NLSKFLKD
+65 SK
-73 TKIEAKG
+73 KG
-80 LSTLLGSISGA
+80 LSDSGFNLQSTIYQSREAIDAIASLQNHLKFADAPTASGLKAIRQELQGLINEGTSLIHSPIKNYMQIDKWLNTLDGKVTDIEYKYIVATQGVSK
-91 NVQNLLGGEINAT
+91 ET
-104 NAKKYLGIIKEITS
+104 NAV
-118 ALSSLGRGNSENTF
+118 A
-132 GLLSGLYRYSVLL
+132 
-145 DDIVKIK
+145 D
-152 GQIKD
+152 
-157 LKETLE
+157 
-163 TPAGK
+163 AGK
-168 KHEQSIKDLIA
+168 RAEEQTKKNA
-179 EYTKLRTEMI
+179 E
-189 GVVNSGN
+189 
-196 LKQLDSNKYSELLG
+196 
-210 RGIQLYEALHAAA
+210 A
-223 VQAEK
+223 
-228 GVTALSNAADKEA
+228 
-241 TSIQKSTEVVN
+241 VN
-252 EQTNAFKKQE
+252 EQTNALKKQE

-285 PKIQPFVEDKG
+285 PKIQPFVENKG
-296 LDKMLND
+296 LNKMLNEAT
-303 VTAAREKD
+303 VAREKD
-311 AAATQTQI
+311 VAATQAQTSYQL
-319 AYTKILNEVLD
+319 KLNEALD
-330 AFKGKASTLL
+330 AFKGKASAVI

-352 ILNEANA
+352 ILNAANV
-359 AIEKM
+359 AIEKV
-364 NKARAAAMA
+364 NKERAKAMKDQ
-373 REGKDFKPENYPDP
+373 GKAFNPNDFPDP
-387 TPRIKKALEYLSL
+387 TPRLKKALEYLSL

-416 ANPNVDTKNIKEAAK
+416 ANPNVDTKNIENATR
-431 LVENFRDKL
+431 LIENFRNRLLSLQDKMFG
-440 LALQND
+440 
-446 KYLTG
+446 TG
-451 ADDAHILG
+451 ADNAHVLG
-459 AYRKTLAMTLKDV
+459 MYGKTLAMTLKDV

-585 VAQEREFAVASKLS
+585 VATDRNLETMEARYRRLQELMSEVSRKIRELNDSAKRGFKVGADTSRVGSAISRLFEMRDKFNNADIGSKNAVA
-599 AKDKEAELKALSDY
+599 ELVSEYK
-613 TKRYMT
+613 
-619 LVEEKRKVAE
+619 
-629 KAGISPFFKN
+629 I
-639 DNGLKNIKAEIDTLL
+639 LKNEIGNAKSEQDKLNNAITRANKKQDRKNERQEARDNKQRLSEIKA
-654 ERLGRVREDITLYQH
+654 
-669 AIGSGTKEG
+669 A
-678 ISFGQQGLK
+678 
-687 EANTEAEKLMRSIT
+687 EA
-701 NLQNVYDTLRVS
+701 
-713 QVNVKDLIGQTPQKQ
+713 
-728 RQDDIQ
+728 
-734 RRMSDYYSKLEKD
+734 
-747 SAQAAKDAA
+747 
-756 KAERERASAEKQ
+756 
-768 RQKELNS
+768 
-775 AEKQRQNELRNTER
+775 
-789 RYDSLGNKVRQLR
+789 RYDSLGNKVRSLR
-802 AEFSRGISLGANTD
+802 REFSRGISLGAD
-816 KSYEEIR
+816 VSKAEAEIH
-823 RLLSMMRVLRA
+823 RLIDIMRYLRQMRTW
-834 LQGSLSSTD
+834 LVEGQNVVGRIGS
-843 WREHIGR
+843 IGT
-850 LGNYGAGHDATIA
+850 GHDATQA
-863 NRALQDQRA
+863 GRALQDQRA

-1381 INQTANEI
+1381 INQTTNEI

-1495 TLEKTT
+1495 RLEKTT

-1780 ESLRQQFEDFKAARQ
+1780 KSLRQQFEDFKAARQ

-1845 NTTDRKKFHTQV
+1845 NTTDRKKFRTQV

-2247 SISNMVTSAMSGNVG
+2247 SISNTMSGNVG

-2427 VYGVDMKAWASQLT
+2427 IYGVDMKAWASQLT

-2471 NIVSQKL
+2471 NIVSQKV

>member
-1 MADGNVGSL
+1 MADGNVGNL
-10 WMSLGLKETVSKELK
+10 WMSLGLKDAVSKELK
-25 NLGYSLNG
+25 KMADNMEVVDAKTKRAQEQLRKLAE
-33 TDDKVKELQKALK
+33 TDASGKGVAFLDKLKKAIGSSTKEAKELQAIFDAIRNIRGGFGALTGDFGKANLQSYADILK
-46 GIGNDLKS
+46 EIRSSMGKISFGGMSGMGEGVYAKIEAVRSAINGINKITNETFRLWDSVPRSSPKAKAEFNNIREQLAEIKNAGLGYLKS
-54 GDVDAYARGIA
+54 GDFSKAYAWA
-65 NLSKFLKD
+65 NGLDEQIGKISSSYEKFLASEKSVVESLRREEGQSRKTTD
-73 TKIEAKG
+73 
-80 LSTLLGSISGA
+80 
-91 NVQNLLGGEINAT
+91 AT
-104 NAKKYLGIIKEITS
+104 
-118 ALSSLGRGNSENTF
+118 
-132 GLLSGLYRYSVLL
+132 
-145 DDIVKIK
+145 
-152 GQIKD
+152 
-157 LKETLE
+157 
-163 TPAGK
+163 
-168 KHEQSIKDLIA
+168 
-179 EYTKLRTEMI
+179 
-189 GVVNSGN
+189 
-196 LKQLDSNKYSELLG
+196 
-210 RGIQLYEALHAAA
+210 
-223 VQAEK
+223 
-228 GVTALSNAADKEA
+228 
-241 TSIQKSTEVVN
+241 N
-252 EQTNAFKKQE
+252 EQTNALKKQE

-273 EKSAAE
+273 EKNATE
-279 SKTATA
+279 SKATAT

-416 ANPNVDTKNIKEAAK
+416 ANPNVDTKKIKEAAK
-431 LVENFRDKL
+431 LVENSRNKL

-543 MSNKNGELANVD
+543 MSNKNGELANID

-756 KAERERASAEKQ
+756 KAERERAA
-768 RQKELNS
+768 

-1029 FERIALAFGQVRSRG
+1029 FERISLAFGQVRSRG

-1071 REGRKVSTSEVKTRI
+1071 REGRNVSTSEVKTRI

-1495 TLEKTT
+1495 RLEKTT

-2131 ERMQQEANT
+2131 ERMQQEINT

-2340 KAARGESKK
+2340 KAAREESKK

-2387 QLNAEEGKKKKDKD
+2387 QLNAEEGKKKKNKD

-2427 VYGVDMKAWASQLT
+2427 IYGVDMKAWASQLT

-2471 NIVSQKL
+2471 NIVSQKV
-2478 MEVALQGPLD
+2478 MEAALQGPLD
-2488 NLTEIIKQKGKLEPE
+2488 NLTEIIKKKGKLEPE

-2546 NGITNITEET
+2546 NGIKNITEET

>member
-10 WMSLGLKETVSKELK
+10 WMSLGLKETVSKELNKIADGMTGVDAKTRKAQENLRKLADTDVSGK
-25 NLGYSLNG
+25 NISFLKKIQNALGDTSAEA
-33 TDDKVKELQKALK
+33 KELQAVLGVIGKTKGGWK
-46 GIGNDLKS
+46 GITEDLNIGKLQQ
-54 GDVDAYARGIA
+54 YAKLVRELEFALTNIE
-65 NLSKFLKD
+65 SK
-73 TKIEAKG
+73 KG
-80 LSTLLGSISGA
+80 LSDSGFNLQSTIYQSREAIDAIASLQNHLKFADAPTASGLKAIRQELQGLINEGTSLIHSPIKNYMQIDKWLNTLDGKVTDIEYKYIVATQGVSK
-91 NVQNLLGGEINAT
+91 ET
-104 NAKKYLGIIKEITS
+104 NAV
-118 ALSSLGRGNSENTF
+118 A
-132 GLLSGLYRYSVLL
+132 
-145 DDIVKIK
+145 D
-152 GQIKD
+152 
-157 LKETLE
+157 
-163 TPAGK
+163 AGK
-168 KHEQSIKDLIA
+168 RAEEQTKKNA
-179 EYTKLRTEMI
+179 E
-189 GVVNSGN
+189 
-196 LKQLDSNKYSELLG
+196 
-210 RGIQLYEALHAAA
+210 A
-223 VQAEK
+223 
-228 GVTALSNAADKEA
+228 
-241 TSIQKSTEVVN
+241 VN
-252 EQTNAFKKQE
+252 EQTNALKKQE

-285 PKIQPFVEDKG
+285 PKIQPFVENKG
-296 LDKMLND
+296 LNKMLNEA
-303 VTAAREKD
+303 TAAREKD
-311 AAATQTQI
+311 VAATQAQTSYQL
-319 AYTKILNEVLD
+319 KLNEALD
-330 AFKGKASTLL
+330 AFKGKASAVI

-352 ILNEANA
+352 IQNAANV
-359 AIEKM
+359 AIEKV
-364 NKARAAAMA
+364 NKERAKAMKDQ
-373 REGKDFKPENYPDP
+373 GKAFNPNDFPDP
-387 TPRIKKALEYLSL
+387 TPRLKKALEYLSL

-416 ANPNVDTKNIKEAAK
+416 ANPNVDTKNIENATR
-431 LVENFRDKL
+431 LIENFRNRLLSLQDKMFG
-440 LALQND
+440 
-446 KYLTG
+446 TG
-451 ADDAHILG
+451 ADNAHVLG
-459 AYRKTLAMTLKDV
+459 MYGKTLAMTLKDV

-585 VAQEREFAVASKLS
+585 VATDRNLETMEARYRRLQELMSEVSRKIRELNDSAKRGFKVGADTSRVGSAISRLFEMRDKFNNADIGSKNAVA
-599 AKDKEAELKALSDY
+599 ELVSEYK
-613 TKRYMT
+613 
-619 LVEEKRKVAE
+619 
-629 KAGISPFFKN
+629 I
-639 DNGLKNIKAEIDTLL
+639 LKNEIGNAKSEQDKLNNAITRANKKQDRKNERQEARDNKQRLSEIKA
-654 ERLGRVREDITLYQH
+654 
-669 AIGSGTKEG
+669 A
-678 ISFGQQGLK
+678 
-687 EANTEAEKLMRSIT
+687 EA
-701 NLQNVYDTLRVS
+701 
-713 QVNVKDLIGQTPQKQ
+713 
-728 RQDDIQ
+728 
-734 RRMSDYYSKLEKD
+734 
-747 SAQAAKDAA
+747 
-756 KAERERASAEKQ
+756 
-768 RQKELNS
+768 
-775 AEKQRQNELRNTER
+775 
-789 RYDSLGNKVRQLR
+789 RYDSLGNKVRSLR
-802 AEFSRGISLGANTD
+802 REFSRGISLGAD
-816 KSYEEIR
+816 VSKAEAEIH
-823 RLLSMMRVLRA
+823 RLIDIMRYLRQMRTW
-834 LQGSLSSTD
+834 LVEGQNVVGRIGS
-843 WREHIGR
+843 IGT
-850 LGNYGAGHDATIA
+850 GHDATQA
-863 NRALQDQRA
+863 GRALQDQRA

-1381 INQTANEI
+1381 INQTTNEI

-1495 TLEKTT
+1495 RLEKTT

-1780 ESLRQQFEDFKAARQ
+1780 KSLRQQFEDFKAARQ

-1845 NTTDRKKFHTQV
+1845 NTTDRKKFRTQV

-2131 ERMQQEANT
+2131 ERMQQEANA

-2180 EAKAANEFKESMAN
+2180 EAKAANEFKESLAN
-2194 VSAAASKINENIQS
+2194 VSDAASKINEYIQS

-2237 FFNSLGGVSS
+2237 FFNSLGG
-2247 SISNMVTSAMSGNVG
+2247 ISNMVTSVMSGNVG
-2262 GVLQGFVGIFTS
+2262 GILQGFVGIFTS

-2427 VYGVDMKAWASQLT
+2427 IYGVDMKAWASQLT

-2471 NIVSQKL
+2471 NIVSQKV

>member
-1 MADGNVGSL
+1 MASG
-10 WMSLGLKETVSKELK
+10 
-25 NLGYSLNG
+25 NLGDLWFQLGIKDNTHKDLNSMLKDVQRLEGMINSLNYSINKEQDPKKKKEMKEQLSNALNYLHLLQKVNIELNKISGIKNVNAGINTGELDRAKKALMDFRNELINLQSGKTAGGVDNAFMSAYNAKFRNLITDVRQIEKAFDKENTLSASKNNAARLNRELETTKNKLAEIQSLQSRGVRNRIDTTALLSGGNTLRGVKRRMEAMLADDNLLANGAKVKSLLSDIAYAYTKATGKVQEYKRTASETTSVDSALSKQKLAVEQINTILGNIDKLKGKSLEIG
-33 TDDKVKELQKALK
+33 TDTSKLTAVRGEIERIKTTIESFSGKQLLNKGFGDALNELQLWKERV
-46 GIGNDLKS
+46 N
-54 GDVDAYARGIA
+54 RT
-65 NLSKFLKD
+65 LKD
-73 TKIEAKG
+73 Q
-80 LSTLLGSISGA
+80 SGA
-91 NVQNLLGGEINAT
+91 NQS
-104 NAKKYLGIIKEITS
+104 AKAS
-118 ALSSLGRGNSENTF
+118 DRN
-132 GLLSGLYRYSVLL
+132 
-145 DDIVKIK
+145 
-152 GQIKD
+152 
-157 LKETLE
+157 LE
-163 TPAGK
+163 TMEARYRRL
-168 KHEQSIKDLIA
+168 Q
-179 EYTKLRTEMI
+179 
-189 GVVNSGN
+189 
-196 LKQLDSNKYSELLG
+196 EL
-210 RGIQLYEALHAAA
+210 
-223 VQAEK
+223 
-228 GVTALSNAADKEA
+228 
-241 TSIQKSTEVVN
+241 
-252 EQTNAFKKQE
+252 
-262 EQLKATTAAQK
+262 
-273 EKSAAE
+273 
-279 SKTATA
+279 
-285 PKIQPFVEDKG
+285 
-296 LDKMLND
+296 
-303 VTAAREKD
+303 
-311 AAATQTQI
+311 
-319 AYTKILNEVLD
+319 
-330 AFKGKASTLL
+330 
-340 GVKDDSGRKYVD
+340 
-352 ILNEANA
+352 
-359 AIEKM
+359 
-364 NKARAAAMA
+364 
-373 REGKDFKPENYPDP
+373 
-387 TPRIKKALEYLSL
+387 
-400 LQRIDIAQK
+400 
-409 HISEVKA
+409 ISEVSRKIRELNDSA
-416 ANPNVDTKNIKEAAK
+416 RQGIRVGADTSRAESAISRLTEM
-431 LVENFRDKL
+431 RDKF
-440 LALQND
+440 NN
-446 KYLTG
+446 
-451 ADDAHILG
+451 AD
-459 AYRKTLAMTLKDV
+459 
-472 DAIIGKLQKPNP
+472 IG
-484 LSDLDGNFSK
+484 SK
-494 LDARIDAVREKL
+494 
-506 AKLRDLMNEGTQKGY
+506 N
-521 NTSMFGE
+521 
-528 RISGLGGVVARMEAA
+528 
-543 MSNKNGELANVD
+543 
-555 KMKQLFSDI
+555 
-564 SVELNKASTAMQ
+564 
-576 AYGREKAKA
+576 A
-585 VAQEREFAVASKLS
+585 VA
-599 AKDKEAELKALSDY
+599 ELVSEYK
-613 TKRYMT
+613 
-619 LVEEKRKVAE
+619 
-629 KAGISPFFKN
+629 I
-639 DNGLKNIKAEIDTLL
+639 LKNEIGNAKSEQDKLNNAITRANKKQDRKNERQEARDNKQRLSEIKA
-654 ERLGRVREDITLYQH
+654 
-669 AIGSGTKEG
+669 
-678 ISFGQQGLK
+678 
-687 EANTEAEKLMRSIT
+687 TEA
-701 NLQNVYDTLRVS
+701 
-713 QVNVKDLIGQTPQKQ
+713 
-728 RQDDIQ
+728 
-734 RRMSDYYSKLEKD
+734 
-747 SAQAAKDAA
+747 
-756 KAERERASAEKQ
+756 
-768 RQKELNS
+768 
-775 AEKQRQNELRNTER
+775 
-789 RYDSLGNKVRQLR
+789 RYDSLGNKVLALR
-802 AEFSRGISLGANTD
+802 REFSRGISLGAD
-816 KSYEEIR
+816 VSKAEAEIH
-823 RLLSMMRVLRA
+823 RLTNIMRYLRIMRSELEA
-834 LQGSLSSTD
+834 GNM
-843 WREHIGR
+843 REVGRIG
-850 LGNYGAGHDATIA
+850 NAGAGHDTTLAG
-863 NRALQDQRA
+863 RVLQDQRRL
-872 INAAQ
+872 NSEQ
-877 EKTNREKEKSIDLER
+877 ERANREAQKGVDLER
-892 KHQQEIANSAAKVRS
+892 QRQQEIAKSAAKVRS

-951 KTGGELEKQHI
+951 TTGGELEKQHI
-962 ALQSILGDVQ
+962 ALQSILGDMQ
-972 NANTMFSQVKQL
+972 NANAMFSQIKQL

-1071 REGRKVSTSEVKTRI
+1071 REGRNVSTSEIKTRI

-1189 GIGAALLSGKASM
+1189 GIGAALLSGKSSM
-1202 ASDIQKKVLLGEK
+1202 AADVQKKVLLGEK

-1367 ISYMYTKSADLTNR
+1367 ISYMYTKSADLTNK

-1406 KVLSGG
+1406 KVLAGG

-1425 EKLKQLEPYNYNNLV
+1425 EKLKQLEPYNYNNIV

-1495 TLEKTT
+1495 RLEKTT

-1602 SDLLDSIAPTIATKI
+1602 SDLLDSVAPVIATKI
-1617 RSGQTLNEA
+1617 RSGQTLDEA
-1626 EKAKVEELM
+1626 EKAKVKELM
-1635 QDAKRGLTGQYPEFE
+1635 QDAKKGITGQYPEFE
-1650 KALQALLDASN
+1650 EALQALLDASN

-1683 GNLPKMPLGVGD
+1683 GNLPKIPLGVGD
-1695 PETQAKKQKFAQSWG
+1695 PEIQAKKQKFAQSWG

-1768 DKNKGPKKDSAL
+1768 DKNKNKGPKKDSAL

-1834 LEAMMPGRGFW
+1834 LEAMMPGNSFW
-1845 NTTDRKKFHTQV
+1845 NTTDRKKFRTQV

-1867 EIDKVEWE
+1867 EVDKVEWE

-2131 ERMQQEANT
+2131 ERMQQEAT
-2140 ELIEAFSNLDFDAVD
+2140 TALIEAFSNLDFDAVD

-2164 HEKEEKGDAKL
+2164 DEKEKKGDAKL

-2227 ENDGWQDATA
+2227 ESDGWQDATA
-2237 FFNSLGGVSS
+2237 FFSSLGGVSN
-2247 SISNMVTSAMSGNVG
+2247 SISNAVTSAMSGNVG
-2262 GVLQGFVGIFTS
+2262 GVLQGVVGIFTS
-2274 PFKAFAAAHDAKLER
+2274 PFKAFAAAHDAKQER

-2315 LGGVYSYKMDADTR
+2315 LGGVYSYNMDADTR
-2329 KRLGNV
+2329 KRLGNI

-2340 KAARGESKK
+2340 KAARGESGK
-2349 SQYSSDTYTTAKKSL
+2349 SQYTSDTYTAAKKSL
-2364 SDPGNAYLAEQAS
+2364 SDPSNAFLAEQAS

-2387 QLNAEEGKKKKDKD
+2387 QLNAEDGKKKKDKD

-2413 ETTINNFAKDFLKD
+2413 ETTINNLAKDFLKD
-2427 VYGVDMKAWASQLT
+2427 IYGVDMKSWASQLT
-2441 DAVVSAWSKGEDAID
+2441 DAVVTAWSNGEDAID
-2456 AYKKKAKEMVKDLTK
+2456 AYKKKAKDMVKDLTK
-2471 NIVSQKL
+2471 NIVSQKI

-2517 NAAENITAILERLKN
+2517 DAAENITAILERLKD

-2537 SENGDGSVT
+2537 SENGDGSMT
-2546 NGITNITEET
+2546 NGIKNITEET

>member
-1 MADGNVGSL
+1 MADGNVGNL
-10 WMSLGLKETVSKELK
+10 WMSLGLKDAVSKELK
-25 NLGYSLNG
+25 KMADNMEVVDAKTKRAQEQLRKLAE
-33 TDDKVKELQKALK
+33 TDASGKGVAFLDKLKKAIGSSTKEAKELQAIFDAIRNIRGGFGALTGDFGKANLQSYADILK
-46 GIGNDLKS
+46 EIRSSMGKISFGGMSGMGEGVYAKIEAVRSAINGINKITNETFRLWDSVPRSSPKAKAEFNNIREQLAEIKNAGLGYLKS
-54 GDVDAYARGIA
+54 GDFSKAYAWA
-65 NLSKFLKD
+65 NGLDEQIGKISSSYEKFLASEKSVVESLRREEGQSRKTTD
-73 TKIEAKG
+73 
-80 LSTLLGSISGA
+80 
-91 NVQNLLGGEINAT
+91 AT
-104 NAKKYLGIIKEITS
+104 
-118 ALSSLGRGNSENTF
+118 
-132 GLLSGLYRYSVLL
+132 
-145 DDIVKIK
+145 
-152 GQIKD
+152 
-157 LKETLE
+157 
-163 TPAGK
+163 
-168 KHEQSIKDLIA
+168 
-179 EYTKLRTEMI
+179 
-189 GVVNSGN
+189 
-196 LKQLDSNKYSELLG
+196 
-210 RGIQLYEALHAAA
+210 
-223 VQAEK
+223 
-228 GVTALSNAADKEA
+228 
-241 TSIQKSTEVVN
+241 N
-252 EQTNAFKKQE
+252 EQTNALKKQE

-273 EKSAAE
+273 EKNAAE

-373 REGKDFKPENYPDP
+373 REGKDFKPENYPNP

-543 MSNKNGELANVD
+543 MSNKNGELANID

-768 RQKELNS
+768 RQKEL
-775 AEKQRQNELRNTER
+775 RNTER

-834 LQGSLSSTD
+834 LQESLSSTD

-1495 TLEKTT
+1495 RLEKTT

-2427 VYGVDMKAWASQLT
+2427 IYGVDMKAWASQLT

-2471 NIVSQKL
+2471 NIVSQKV
-2478 MEVALQGPLD
+2478 MEAALQGPLD
-2488 NLTEIIKQKGKLEPE
+2488 NLTEIIKKKGKLEPE

-2537 SENGDGSVT
+2537 SENGDRSVT
-2546 NGITNITEET
+2546 NGIKNITEET

>member
-10 WMSLGLKETVSKELK
+10 WMSLGIKDAVSKELNRIADSMTGVDAKTQKAQESMRKLAEENLAGK
-25 NLGYSLNG
+25 NVAFLDRLKKAIGDS
-33 TDDKVKELQKALK
+33 TKEAKELQVVFEAIRSIRGGFSSLNWSVGAKSLKEYYGIIMKINDALNKLYTRGLTASGDKMWGSATGALK
-46 GIGNDLKS
+46 VLEGISKIKEEGNFFFENFFKTDKAKAGLEDLQ
-54 GDVDAYARGIA
+54 R
-65 NLSKFLKD
+65 
-73 TKIEAKG
+73 E
-80 LSTLLGSISGA
+80 
-91 NVQNLLGGEINAT
+91 
-104 NAKKYLGIIKEITS
+104 IIKLQKE
-118 ALSSLGRGNSENTF
+118 GM
-132 GLLSGLYRYSVLL
+132 GLLNKRTLDTEGLAWAAGLDDKIYKLHRAYSVLR
-145 DDIVKIK
+145 DDEEK
-152 GQIKD
+152 
-157 LKETLE
+157 LLATTE
-163 TPAGK
+163 K
-168 KHEQSIKDLIA
+168 KKPVWKQDEELAKKNA
-179 EYTKLRTEMI
+179 EA
-189 GVVNSGN
+189 VN
-196 LKQLDSNKYSELLG
+196 
-210 RGIQLYEALHAAA
+210 
-223 VQAEK
+223 V
-228 GVTALSNAADKEA
+228 
-241 TSIQKSTEVVN
+241 
-252 EQTNAFKKQE
+252 QTNALKKQE
-262 EQLKATTAAQK
+262 EQLKATSAAQK
-273 EKSAAE
+273 EKNATENKAA
-279 SKTATA
+279 AA

-364 NKARAAAMA
+364 NKARAAAMVK
-373 REGKDFKPENYPDP
+373 EGKDFNPANYPDP

-599 AKDKEAELKALSDY
+599 TKDKEAELKALSDY

-654 ERLGRVREDITLYQH
+654 ERLGRVRENITLYQH
-669 AIGSGTKEG
+669 AIGTGTKEG

-713 QVNVKDLIGQTPQKQ
+713 QANVKDLIGQTPQKQ

-789 RYDSLGNKVRQLR
+789 RYDSLGNKVRALR
-802 AEFSRGISLGANTD
+802 REFSRGISLGADVRKAET
-816 KSYEEIR
+816 EIH
-823 RLLSMMRVLRA
+823 RLIDIMRYLRQMRTW
-834 LQGSLSSTD
+834 LVEGQNVVGRIGS
-843 WREHIGR
+843 IGT
-850 LGNYGAGHDATIA
+850 GHDATQA
-863 NRALQDQRA
+863 GRALQDQKA
-872 INAAQ
+872 TNAAAQ
-877 EKTNREKEKSIDLER
+877 EAINKGVRRGIDLER
-892 KHQQEIANSAAKVRS
+892 ERQQEIAKSAAKVRS
-907 DLVRAFEQAKNS
+907 DLAAAL
-919 AGGLNSTMQDLKSL
+919 AGANAEASKMHGTLNDIKSL
-933 VMQGGLVYG
+933 FLQGGIVYG
-942 MQQFAMSVI
+942 AQSLFNAIVQ
-951 KTGGELEKQHI
+951 TGGEIVQQHI
-962 ALQSILGDVQ
+962 ALRSILGDVTKADELFAQ
-972 NANTMFSQVKQL
+972 TQEL
-984 ALQSPFTF
+984 ALRSPFKF
-992 SELNRDVK
+992 GELNRDVK
-1000 QLAAYGVEYD
+1000 QLAAFGVEAD
-1010 QLYDTTKRLADMA
+1010 SLYDTTKRLADIA

-1029 FERIALAFGQVRSRG
+1029 FERLGLAYGQVKARS
-1044 WLDGKELRQISYAG
+1044 WLDGKELRQFAYAG
-1058 IPLLQKLSEYYSK
+1058 LPLLQKITELYNSEGKNNKTNYKQSDVKEMISK
-1071 REGRKVSTSEVKTRI
+1071 RQVS
-1086 SGRGVDFED
+1086 FED
-1095 VKNVFWEMTDAGGQF
+1095 VQKVLWKMTDEGGQF

-1117 SETLLGR
+1117 SETLLGQW
-1124 FNKLKDAW
+1124 NKLKDAW

-1137 EFASD
+1137 RFAEGKNVIGGTFMFAIKGATDLLLTIDKLSPALLTFASVFL
-1142 SNIVGSNLK
+1142 SKKLFGLASSRLGIGSIGRNLNDQAK
-1151 HILDLVTN
+1151 IQLRNYAIEQQQLVLERKITQEIATQNVQKRAYWLADVQTQQAVMGRLALEGKLSILQMQKAVKEGLITKELIDQLVIMGQITARQGEII
-1159 LVQALHTMA
+1159 LKGGTMA
-1168 PVVVAAFS
+1168 AV
-1176 GFALKRLQTSLGG
+1176 
-1189 GIGAALLSGKASM
+1189 M
-1202 ASDIQKKVLLGEK
+1202 
-1215 TTAQELRLL
+1215 
-1224 ATKKLITSEDIKAL
+1224 
-1238 SLAKAIK
+1238 
-1245 KVDLERMYINGQI
+1245 N
-1258 SRSIYKDGMTD
+1258 MT
-1269 FAGTGTFGSRRKLV
+1269 GSK
-1283 EARQNGGWWN
+1283 
-1293 KAKAAFIGLQLRTN
+1293 
-1307 AYFTNLKIQF
+1307 
-1317 ATTGGFWRTFALKGM
+1317 LKGM
-1332 SAFAILTAGARTM
+1332 LSFVGGWVGLTFMAVTQVISSIYNEFSAIKEKAESLQAPDSDWMKDYYDALGAKKGTTDTELKKQIDSMKQLLIKSDAYTKTIDEQIKKAKDLNEQYDILRKGVENAKNVASGDAGMIADAIGSTGGWKSGNPFNDTIEENLKDLQHSTDAYQLKLSTFDELTKSKMDSVASAILGAAGAGKTLEDKIRILADEGGQKWAIFQANMVKWNGNIAYSIKGLGNRANDVTSDINEIANDDVPKIL
-1345 GATLLAAV
+1345 GAIRKHLGLYGNDFKNWCNQNPERFRSMLLQIMDEATWLV
-1353 GGLPGLII
+1353 PQIKKKLEELTSFEFKPSGKKNSI
-1361 TGVTMG
+1361 TGRTVMQERVFENLNG
-1367 ISYMYTKSADLTNR
+1367 NQKAYDLISSYIEEGSWYKTKNNAQSALQDLY
-1381 INQTANEI
+1381 NEMKSRQKGGASKASI
-1389 EDRIKQ
+1389 AEAKKDYDTLYKAVLQGFGYRFIPEDKKS
-1395 LNDFLRENDTA
+1395 N
-1406 KVLSGG
+1406 KVPKNKG
-1412 DIKEVDNL
+1412 DKED
-1420 IDAYK
+1420 K
-1425 EKLKQLEPYNYNNLV
+1425 E
-1440 MKADEKQ
+1440 
-1447 SHEERLKYL
+1447 L
-1456 DEELKRLR
+1456 DELKR
-1464 DAEMIAKSK
+1464 
-1473 MGNRDNYSD
+1473 
-1482 FSGAITRS
+1482 
-1490 NRNYE
+1490 
-1495 TLEKTT
+1495 
-1501 AQNMSDKGMDF
+1501 
-1512 ASARSAAWKGLQP
+1512 
-1525 YQKGDMVNPI
+1525 
-1535 KKVIL
+1535 
-1540 KQFGDISK
+1540 
-1548 DETMRLAAMQ
+1548 
-1558 AMSNIFASME
+1558 
-1568 IPESRANM
+1568 
-1576 IRASV
+1576 
-1581 LQAFGIGDKD
+1581 
-1591 SWLQEEAKNKL
+1591 
-1602 SDLLDSIAPTIATKI
+1602 
-1617 RSGQTLNEA
+1617 
-1626 EKAKVEELM
+1626 
-1635 QDAKRGLTGQYPEFE
+1635 
-1650 KALQALLDASN
+1650 
-1661 FEAVINLVFKDSK
+1661 
-1674 FNDVQNELL
+1674 
-1683 GNLPKMPLGVGD
+1683 
-1695 PETQAKKQKFAQSWG
+1695 
-1710 KEGSWTKAR
+1710 
-1719 EAANADVAAK
+1719 
-1729 KKEYEAA
+1729 
-1736 KKAKSKRQDEL
+1736 
-1747 KKEWQL
+1747 QL
-1753 AEQTAKELNL
+1753 
-1763 FDAKK
+1763 
-1768 DKNKGPKKDSAL
+1768 
-1780 ESLRQQFEDFKAARQ
+1780 EDFKAARQ
-1795 WYQKYIGIGNTQSE
+1795 AYQKLRKE
-1809 AIGKVKSLFPNL
+1809 AGMSRAKAKNEVFGLYKDL
-1821 DWKKIDLSKYMES
+1821 DWKKIDLDNYSGSIARLKD
-1834 LEAMMPGRGFW
+1834 GF
-1845 NTTDRKKFHTQV
+1845 NFDKTNDRKKFRTQLDKE
-1857 NREKAEWQYS
+1857 NFEWRFS
-1867 EIDKVEWE
+1867 EELKPEWE
-1875 RVSSNFKEALEKG
+1875 RVVSNFKEALEKG

-2247 SISNMVTSAMSGNVG
+2247 SISNIMSGNVG

-2427 VYGVDMKAWASQLT
+2427 IYGVDMKAWASQLT

-2471 NIVSQKL
+2471 NIVSQKV

-2546 NGITNITEET
+2546 NGIKNITEET

>member
-10 WMSLGLKETVSKELK
+10 WMSLGLKETVSKELNKIADGMTGVDAKTRKAQENLRKLADTDVSGK
-25 NLGYSLNG
+25 NISFLKKIQNALGDTSAEA
-33 TDDKVKELQKALK
+33 KELQAVLGVIGKTKGGWK
-46 GIGNDLKS
+46 GITEDLNIGKLQQ
-54 GDVDAYARGIA
+54 YAKLVRELEFALTNIE
-65 NLSKFLKD
+65 SK
-73 TKIEAKG
+73 KG
-80 LSTLLGSISGA
+80 LSDSGFNLQSTIYQSREAIDAIASLQNHLKFADAPTASGLKAIRQELQGLINEGTSLIHSPIKNYMQIDKWLNTLDGKVTDIEYKYIVATQGVSK
-91 NVQNLLGGEINAT
+91 ET
-104 NAKKYLGIIKEITS
+104 NAV
-118 ALSSLGRGNSENTF
+118 A
-132 GLLSGLYRYSVLL
+132 
-145 DDIVKIK
+145 D
-152 GQIKD
+152 
-157 LKETLE
+157 
-163 TPAGK
+163 AGK
-168 KHEQSIKDLIA
+168 RAEEQTKKNA
-179 EYTKLRTEMI
+179 E
-189 GVVNSGN
+189 
-196 LKQLDSNKYSELLG
+196 
-210 RGIQLYEALHAAA
+210 A
-223 VQAEK
+223 
-228 GVTALSNAADKEA
+228 
-241 TSIQKSTEVVN
+241 VN
-252 EQTNAFKKQE
+252 EQTNALKKQE

-678 ISFGQQGLK
+678 ISFDQQGLK

-756 KAERERASAEKQ
+756 KAERERA
-768 RQKELNS
+768 S

-1495 TLEKTT
+1495 RQEKTT

-2208 IVATFNDIKDTASA
+2208 IVATFNDMKDTASA

-2247 SISNMVTSAMSGNVG
+2247 SISNMVSGNVG
-2262 GVLQGFVGIFTS
+2262 GVLQGVVGIFTS

-2427 VYGVDMKAWASQLT
+2427 IYGVDMKAWASQLT

-2471 NIVSQKL
+2471 NIVSQKV

-2546 NGITNITEET
+2546 NGIKNITEET

-2624 NAVSTSGR
+2624 NSVSTSGR